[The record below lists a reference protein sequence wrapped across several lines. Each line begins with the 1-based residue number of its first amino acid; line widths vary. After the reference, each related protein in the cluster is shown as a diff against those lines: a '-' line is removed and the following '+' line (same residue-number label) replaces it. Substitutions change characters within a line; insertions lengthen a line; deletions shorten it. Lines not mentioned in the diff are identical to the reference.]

1 MFTDNGD
8 GTYTFAPNE
17 NFNGEVDLSFSVSD
31 GTTTTEANID
41 VTVESVNDIPVA
53 GSTTYSVDE
62 DGIITIS
69 DDQLLA
75 NSSDVEGEVSVS
87 DVSYSGTDGIFTD
100 NGDGT
105 YSFAPNENFNGNVS
119 LDVTVADE
127 DGATAETTA
136 GIDVIAVND
145 APVSGDLAYSVDEDG
160 SITLTQDQ
168 LLSQASDVD
177 GDDLT
182 AANLSAG
189 DNATVTANED
199 GSFTITPDADF
210 NGDIDLSFD
219 ISDGTDTIVANAD
232 LTVNPVNDAA
242 VVEDVGYT
250 IQEDGS
256 LTFTDEQL
264 LAGASDIDGDD
275 LSVADVN
282 YSGTEG
288 VFTDNGDGT
297 YTFAPNENFNGDVDL
312 SFSVSDG
319 TTTTEA
325 NIDVSVESVND
336 IPVAGSTTYSVQ
348 EDNSITIT
356 DEQLLANSSDVEG
369 DVSVQDVSYSGAD
382 GVFADNGD
390 GTYTFSPNENFSG
403 EVSFDVVVADEDGA
417 TAETSAGLTVIEVND
432 PPIAGPT
439 SYSIDEDS
447 VLTFSESQVL
457 GNASDIEGD
466 VSLVGISYD
475 GPDGIF
481 SINGDGTCSFA
492 PNENFNG
499 EVQLN
504 VTIQDEDGATV
515 DTVINVDVL
524 PINDAPVSGDLAY
537 SVDEDGSVTL
547 SQEQLLSQA
556 SDVEGDDLTAAN
568 LSAGDNATVTANEDG
583 SFTIT
588 PDADFNGD
596 IDLSFDIS
604 DGTDTIVANADLTVN
619 PVNDAAVVE
628 DVGYTIQEDGSL
640 TFTDEQLLAGASDI
654 EGDDLS
660 VADVN
665 YSGTEGVFTDNGD
678 GTYTFAPNENFN
690 GEVDLSFSVSDG
702 TTTTEAN
709 IDVTVESVN
718 DIPVAGSTTYSVDE
732 DGIITISADQLLA
745 NSSDVEGEVSVSDVS
760 YSGTDGIF
768 TDNGDGT
775 YSFAPNENFNG
786 NVSLDVTVADEDG
799 ATAETTAGIDVI
811 AVNDAPVSGDLAY
824 SVDEDGSITLTQD
837 QLLSQASDVDGD
849 DLTAANLS
857 AGDNATVTANED
869 GSFTITPDADFNG
882 DIDLSFDIS
891 DGTDTIVANAD
902 LTVNPVN
909 DAAVVEDV
917 GYTIQEDGSL
927 TFTDEQLLAG
937 ASDIDGDDLS
947 VADVNY
953 SGTEGVFTDN
963 GDGTYTFAPNE
974 NFNGEVDLS
983 FSVSDGTTT
992 TEANIDVTVES
1003 VNDIPVAGSTTYSVD
1018 EDGIITISADQL
1030 LANSSDVEGEVAV
1043 DDVSYS
1049 GSDGIFT
1056 DNGDGTYSFAPN
1068 ENFNGS
1074 VSLDVTVVDEDGATA
1089 ETTAGI
1095 DVIAVNDAPV
1105 SGDLAYSVDEDGSI
1119 TLSQEQ
1125 LLSQASDV
1133 DGDDLTAANLSAG
1146 DNATVTAN
1154 EDGSFT
1160 ITPDADFNGDIDL
1173 SFDISDG
1180 TDTIV
1185 ANADLTVNPVNDAAV
1200 VEDVG
1205 YTIQEDGSL
1214 TFTDEQLLAGAS
1226 DIDGDD
1232 LSVADVT
1239 YSGTEGVFTDNGDGT
1254 YTFAP
1259 NENFNGEVDL
1269 SFSVSDGTTTTEANI
1284 DVTVE
1289 SVNDIP
1295 VAGSTTYSVQE
1306 DNSIT
1311 ITDEQLLANSSDVE
1325 GDVSVQD
1332 VSYSGADG
1340 VFADNGDGTYTFS
1353 PNENFSGEVSFDVV
1367 VADEDGATAETSA
1380 GLTVIEVNDPPIA
1393 GPTSYSID
1401 EDSVLTFSESQ
1412 VLGNASDI
1420 EGDVSLV
1427 GISYDGPDGIFSING
1442 DGTCSFAP
1450 NENFNGEVQLN
1461 VTIQDEDGAT
1471 VDTVINVDVLPIN
1484 DAPVSGDL
1492 AYSVDEDGSVTLSQ
1506 EQLLSQASDVEG
1518 DDLTAANLSAGDN
1531 ATVTAN
1537 EDGSFTITPDADFNG
1552 DIDLSFDISD
1562 GTDTI
1567 VANADLTV
1575 NPVNDAAVVE
1585 DVGYTIQEDG
1595 SLTFTD
1601 EQLLAG
1607 ASDIDGDDLS
1617 VADVNYSGT
1626 EGVFTDNG
1634 DGTYTFAPNENFNG
1648 EVDLSFSVSDG
1659 TTTTEANI
1667 DVTVESVNDIPVAG
1681 STTYSVDED
1690 GIITISDDQLLANS
1704 SDVEG
1709 EVAVDDVSYSG
1720 TDGIFTDNGDG
1731 TYSFAPNENF
1741 NGNVSLE
1748 VTVVDEDGATADTT
1762 AGIDVIA
1769 VNDAPVSGTV
1779 AYSVDEDGSITLNQE
1794 QLLAQAS
1801 DVDGDALTAS
1811 NLSVGGDAT
1820 VVDNGDGT
1828 FTITPDT
1835 NFNGEIDL
1843 TFDISDGTDTIVA
1856 SGGLTVNPVNDAPE
1870 VSGITA
1876 QVDEDNSI
1884 TITQEQL
1891 LANASDI
1898 DGDDLVASD
1907 LQLFDTEAE
1916 IVQNEDGSF
1925 TITPDE
1931 NFNGELDFTY
1941 TVSDGEEN
1949 VITTLDLT
1957 VNPVNDAP
1965 DAGDEIY
1972 IQAEEDQTVGVSMRE
1987 EPAIR
1992 LDQQPEFGIVQANV
2006 DDEWVTLEVGQE
2018 VAPDTQI
2025 RFVPDETAVADSTS
2039 TTQLGTFD
2047 DNAKISDWGD
2057 EVDSHTR
2064 QFTDGD
2070 LTVTTQSTDGPLG
2083 AWNGN
2088 THIGHGIGDTDR
2100 QGLSGDEQLVVTVE
2114 GQDINEISFNLDGL
2128 GGWFMEESRHFTEV
2142 EIRAFDSDGNLIDSE
2157 TYHKDDRNSYE
2168 HEYTL
2173 TTDEPVARFELGTI
2187 QGNGTY
2193 VVQNMSV
2200 SQTLPD
2206 DVVFTS
2212 IGIDGTEVSETI
2224 SLNVREGDQ
2233 EIDLTADLP
2242 AVTTTEEG
2250 ADGFASIVIT
2260 EEQLLAQA
2268 SDIDSD
2274 ELDIINLALEDENA
2288 TLTDNGDGT
2297 WTVTPN
2303 ENFSGDIDLTYQVT
2317 DGELVDDNTIHINFS
2332 EVNDAPVVSGPVI
2345 LSTEEDNSITFT
2357 DEDLLANASDVEG
2370 DELSIYNVSYNGD
2383 SGELT
2388 DNGDG
2393 TYTFVPNENFNGD
2406 VDLSFGVSDGE
2417 DITMSQIDL
2426 AVIPVNDVPVPG
2438 APLNLDML
2446 DDGTITI
2453 STSSLLS
2460 GATDVDGDIL
2470 HVENLVLTNQ
2480 LDGTLVDNG
2489 DNTFSF
2495 TPSEG
2500 FTGNVSLSFDIS
2512 DGQASAPS
2520 SLNIDVVDSN
2530 VGPEVTGPLSAT
2542 IEEDGSITITQEELL
2557 SNASDL
2563 DGDDLTAVNL
2573 STNDENAT
2581 IVQNEDGSFTITPS
2595 EDFYGDIDFTYD
2607 VTDGIATVGTELDLT
2622 VTPVNDAPDVPDLSF
2637 NVLEDESI
2645 IVTTEELLAQA
2656 TDVEGDDLSVVN
2668 VNSDD
2673 PNVSVTDN
2681 GDGTYTLTPA
2691 PDYSG
2696 SAGLTFDVSDGTDTV
2711 TADIALKVQFV
2722 NDAPEAEPVVAEM
2735 DEDGAIL
2742 VTQDMLLEN
2751 AIDRDGDFLVAEN
2764 LETNDPNATIVN
2776 NGDGTFS
2783 VTPSQDFNGDI
2794 VFSYNVSD
2802 GELDTTSELTLT
2814 VNPVNDAPDV
2824 APLNFEIQEDNT
2836 FVFTEEQ
2843 LLAQATDVEGDELSI
2858 TDVSYTG
2865 DEGSLVDNGDGTYTF
2880 TPEEHFSG
2888 NLDIGFTVSDGET
2901 EVAQTIGVNVEA
2913 VADAPDLEV
2922 TTGDGDAVTDEA
2934 IVVEPGST
2942 TELNI
2947 GAALVDQDLS
2957 ETLTLEVGGLPEGT
2971 VIRYD
2976 NEGVLDDQSGGI
2988 TSYETTDIT
2997 VTFEGEGA
3005 GFQNTAGYYT
3015 VDEDG
3020 NITDVNIGFEN
3031 ASQVGS
3037 GGDLIPGQ
3045 SSITFEVEEGESF
3058 NLFVIP
3064 NGFNRN
3070 DFDSMQDGTFMFR
3083 DADGNPATIDS
3094 VDPQLVHID
3103 PDGNEIVIQ
3112 SQFGDSVFHG
3122 GTNTNLNQDGVE
3134 HTRTTLNDDGE
3145 IVYGIE
3151 DLYGGGDRD
3160 YDDFTFTVDVG
3171 ETNSQILQGEIVIGE
3186 DGTAVLPTL
3195 VIDQN
3200 IDITFPEDY
3209 TGSTALEIK
3218 ATATEL
3224 SNDDEASTIQVV
3236 NFEVDHTPESD
3247 SVSAEVDEDGS
3258 ITITQEE
3265 LLANATDLDGDA
3277 LTALNLRTDDDN
3289 VTVVDNGD
3297 GTFTIT
3303 PDGDFN
3309 GDVDLSFDVSDGDQ
3323 IVSTNLDL
3331 TVNPVN
3337 DAAVVEDVGYT
3348 IQEDGSLTFTDEQLL
3363 AGASDI
3369 DGDDLSV
3376 ADVSYSGTEGV
3387 FTDNGDGTYTFAPNE
3402 NFNGEVDL
3410 SFSVSDGTTTTE
3422 ANVDVTVESVN
3433 DIPVAGSTTYSVDED
3448 GIITISNDQL
3458 LANSSDVEGE
3468 VAVDDVSYSGTDG
3481 IFTDNGDG
3489 TYSFAPNEN
3498 FNGNVSL
3505 DVTVVDEDGATA
3517 ETTAGIEVIAVND
3530 APVSGD
3536 LAYSINEDGSITL
3549 TQEQLLSQASDVEGD
3564 DLTALDV
3571 TAADNATVVAN
3582 DDGSFTI
3589 TPEADFYGDI
3599 DLTFSVTDGT
3609 DSTVA
3614 NIDLTVNPVNDAAA
3628 IVEDVAY
3635 TMEEDGSLTFTDE
3648 QLLANATDVDG
3659 DDLSVESVTY
3669 NGAEGVFTDNGD
3681 GTYTFAP
3688 NENFSGEV
3696 DLLFEVSDG
3705 TEITP
3710 ANIDITVTEVND
3722 LPVAGSTTY
3731 SVDEDNILTFTNE
3744 QLLANSSDV
3753 EGDVAVSDVSYSGTD
3768 GIFTDNGDGT
3778 YSFAP
3783 NENFNGEVSIDVTV
3797 VDEQGATAETTAGV
3811 EVIEVNDAP
3820 VSGDLAYSVDEDG
3833 SITLTQEQLLSQAS
3847 DVDGDDLTAANLS
3860 AGDNAT
3866 VTANEDGS
3874 FTITP
3879 DADFNGGIDLSFAIS
3894 DGTDTIVANADLTV
3908 NPVNDAA
3915 VVEDVGYTIQEDGS
3929 LTFTDEQLL
3938 AGASDIDGD
3947 DLSVAD
3953 VSYSGTEGV
3962 FTDNGDGTYT
3972 FAPNENFNGE
3982 VDLSFSVSDGTTTT
3996 EANIDVTV
4004 ESVNDIPVA
4013 GSTTYSV
4020 DEDGIITIS
4029 DEQLLANSS
4038 DIEGEVA
4045 IEDVS
4050 YSGTEGIFTDNGDGT
4065 YSFAPNENFNGNVS
4079 LDVTVVDEDGATAD
4093 TTAGIDVIA
4102 VNDAPVSGDLAYS
4115 VDEDGSITLTQE
4127 QLLSQASDVE
4137 GDDLTAANLSAGDN
4151 ATVTVNED
4159 GSFTITPDAD
4169 FNGDIDL
4176 SFDISDGTDTIVAN
4190 ADLTVNP
4197 VNDAAV
4203 VEDVGYTIQEDGSLT
4218 FTDEQLLAGASD
4230 IDGDDLSV
4238 ADVSYTGTDG
4248 VFTDN
4253 GDGTYTF
4260 APNEN
4265 FNGDVDLK
4273 FSVSDGTTTTEASID
4288 VSVESVNDIPVAGS
4302 TSYSVNEDGVITISD
4317 DQLLANSSDVEGDV
4331 SVSDVSYSG
4340 TDGIFTDNGD
4350 GTYSFA
4356 PNENFNGNVSLDV
4369 VVVDEDGATADT
4381 IAGIDV
4387 IAVNDAPVSGDLAY
4401 NINEDGSITLTQ
4413 EQLLSQASDVDGDDL
4428 SAANLFAG
4436 DNATVVDNG
4445 DGTFTVTP
4453 EANFNG
4459 NIDLSFDI
4467 SDGTETIV
4475 ANADLSVNRVN
4486 DLPTTSDVYANVDE
4500 DNTITITQEQ
4510 LLANAAD
4517 IEGDALT
4524 ADSLVADNA
4533 TIVDNGDGT
4542 FSITPDENF
4551 NGYIDVAYSIS
4562 DGDTPIAANL
4572 GLTVDPVNDAPIVSA
4587 DVAITIE
4594 EDGSYTITQEQLL
4607 QFATDI
4613 EDDDMTAIIGE
4624 QGDDTT
4630 VTGTVLDAETS
4641 NPVSGA
4647 EITLADG
4654 AGNSYTTVTDDS
4666 GNYSVSGSIVNEG
4679 TVTIEQEGSITTS
4692 FVVPAGEETNSGVT
4706 AISEVLDDADM
4717 RVVVTWGD
4725 EPRDLDNHLWLYDQD
4740 SGQELDHIYYR
4751 DMSYTQESGDR
4762 VAQDVDDVNGN
4773 GPETIT
4779 IPNYEDMNMHY
4790 SVHNYSGR
4798 SWDVDGVEDVQVQI
4812 FVGDTLIQS
4821 FTPDLPDNPEGDH
4834 WHVFDI
4840 VDGVIVPSHDVSSV
4854 SNFEL
4859 PTSEEAAV
4867 ADTGI
4872 DISEVLADDT
4882 EETGAGEETDGN
4894 EPSIGD
4900 IAIENALITDNGD
4913 GTYTITPEE
4922 NFNGEFSIS
4931 YNVDDG
4937 NGGVTPAELDVTV
4950 TAVNDLS
4957 VIYDHDYT
4965 INEDGSLTFTDEQL
4979 LVGAT
4984 DIDGDDLTVESVNY
4998 DGADGVFT
5006 DNGDGTYTFAPNEN
5020 FNGNVDLT
5028 YDVSDGTDTVSANID
5043 VQVVPIND
5051 VPVAG
5056 TTSYSVDEDGSITI
5070 SDTQLLAN
5078 SSDVEGNVGVDS
5090 VTYTGTD
5097 GVFTDNGDGTYTFAP
5112 NENFNGDVSLNVTV
5126 VDEDGA
5132 TADTTAGIDVISVN
5146 DLPVAGAT
5154 TYSVDEDNVI
5164 TITNDQLLANS
5175 SDIEGDVAVDDVSYS
5190 GTDGILTNNGDG
5202 TFSFAPN
5209 ENFTGNVSLDVT
5221 VVDEDGATADTT
5233 ASIDVIAVNDAPVSG
5248 DLAYSVDE
5256 DGSIT
5261 LSQEQLL
5268 AQASDVEGDD
5278 LEAANLT
5285 AGDSATVTANEDGS
5299 FTITPDADFN
5309 GDIDLSFDISDGTD
5323 TIVANADLTV
5333 NPVNDAAVV
5342 EDVGYTIQED
5352 GSLTFTDEQLLTG
5365 ASDIDGDDLSV
5376 ADVSYSGTEGVF
5388 TDNGDGT
5395 YTFAPNENFNGEVD
5409 LSFSVS
5415 DGTTTTEANIDVTVE
5430 SVNDIPVAGSTT
5442 YSVDEDG
5449 IITISDDQLL
5459 ANSSDV
5465 EGDVSVQDVS
5475 YSGADGVFAD
5485 NGDGTYTF
5493 SPNENFSG
5501 EVSFDVVVADE
5512 DGATAETTAGLSV
5525 IEVNDP
5531 PIAGPTSYSIDE
5543 DSVLTFSESQV
5554 LGNASDIEGDVSL
5567 VGISYDGP
5575 DGIFSI
5581 NGDGTC
5587 SFAPNENFNGEV
5599 QLNVTIQD
5607 EDGAT
5612 VDTVINVDVLPINDA
5627 PVSGDL
5633 AYSVDEDGSVTL
5645 SQEQLLSQASDVEGD
5660 DLTAANLSAGDNA
5673 TVTAN
5678 EDGSFTITPDADFN
5692 GDIDLSFDIS
5702 DGTDTIVANAD
5713 LTVNPVNDA
5722 AVVEDV
5728 GYTIQEDGS
5737 LTFTDEQLLAGAS
5750 DIDGDDLSVADVN
5763 YSGTEGVFTDNGDGT
5778 YTFAPNENFNG
5789 EVDLSFS
5796 VSDGTTTTEASIDVS
5811 VESVN
5816 DIPVAGS
5823 TTYSVDEDGI
5833 ITISDDQLLAN
5844 SSDVEGE
5851 VSVSDVSYS
5860 GTDGIFTDNG
5870 DGTYSFAPNENFN
5883 GDVSLDVIVAD
5894 EDGATVGTTAGIE
5907 VIAINDAPV
5916 SGDLAYS
5923 VDEDG
5928 SITLTQDQLLAQA
5941 GDIDGDELTA
5951 SNLTAGDNATVT
5963 DNGNGSFTITPDAN
5977 FNGDIDLNFD
5987 ISDGTE
5993 TIVANADLTVN
6004 PINDPAT
6011 SEPID
6016 LQGIEDN
6023 AIIISQEDLLKHAQD
6038 IDGDD
6043 LTAKDLSIDESFGS
6057 LVDNTDGTW
6066 TFTPTENYNGDVPFN
6081 FNVDDGTEL
6090 TPVQGNIDIE
6100 AVNDEPQ
6107 APAIEMQGEED
6118 QIMVIDPEYIL
6129 AQASDLD
6136 GDELTLESI
6145 SVKAP
6150 QNAQLQ
6156 QQPDGMYHLVTSQDF
6171 NGLVELAYEITDGE
6185 ATAEGSLNVDV
6196 IPVNDAPF
6204 NDGNAFLTTNEDG
6217 AFTFDSSDMLDLFG
6231 DIDTENLVISRIIMP
6246 DGEDAGDLNDNGDG
6260 TWTFTPT
6267 GDFAGTSGLQVVAS
6281 DGEFETALDIPV
6293 FVRPVADGAVI
6304 TTDHEGP
6311 LVFSEDSTGH
6321 LGLNVDLIDDSEML
6335 SNLVMTGFP
6344 VGFEVSDGENTVII
6358 TEPGQMI
6365 SITNWNIDDLQLTP
6379 PEDYSGNFFV
6389 TVSATTVD
6397 YGDEPL
6403 PEPEGSEI
6411 AGDFDTTLG
6420 EPIILTEEDLIGMA
6434 QNIDANDDDAI
6445 QMVHLVDPNQG
6456 AMIDNGDGTWT
6467 FSPADGFTGEVD
6479 FAYVV
6484 ERDGILHDEQ
6494 STIGVHENEGQISDG
6509 PQIESI
6515 ASATVKESEPL
6526 NFTDSDMLGTL
6537 SSETGEMNIESVTLL
6552 EGEGLIESDGQG
6564 GYQFTPA
6571 EGYTGSA
6578 QIGFVATD
6586 GENSVESHFNISVDE
6601 QTSGA
6606 VEPIALSDDGSIGIS
6621 GEQVL
6626 QNLDVAD
6633 DASLSELNYTGD
6645 EGALVPSGDDQWTFW
6660 PDPEFSGDIPL
6671 EATVQSG
6678 GEEQTLE
6685 TTMNVETAPE
6695 ASPVSSPEPET
6706 AAADTET
6713 LQETVE
6719 ATSADETATE
6729 EEAADVTA
6737 APGTDVNLSIPDE
6750 VTSVEGVEQVELSG
6764 VPEGASVSGALDNG
6778 DGSYTVSGDLSQPVT
6793 MSLGDTFEGEAS
6805 ISFQGVDELDTP
6817 IEGATATTTI
6827 EVDDQYAMQASSQSP
6842 ADTSGLQDAGGS
6854 GDWTSGDNT
6863 DTGIDFTDDSGSFGH
6878 DDQSSG
6884 GSQHDIDDNNF

>member
-1 MFTDNGD
+1 
-8 GTYTFAPNE
+8 
-17 NFNGEVDLSFSVSD
+17 
-31 GTTTTEANID
+31 
-41 VTVESVNDIPVA
+41 
-53 GSTTYSVDE
+53 
-62 DGIITIS
+62 
-69 DDQLLA
+69 
-75 NSSDVEGEVSVS
+75 
-87 DVSYSGTDGIFTD
+87 
-100 NGDGT
+100 
-105 YSFAPNENFNGNVS
+105 
-119 LDVTVADE
+119 
-127 DGATAETTA
+127 
-136 GIDVIAVND
+136 
-145 APVSGDLAYSVDEDG
+145 
-160 SITLTQDQ
+160 
-168 LLSQASDVD
+168 
-177 GDDLT
+177 
-182 AANLSAG
+182 
-189 DNATVTANED
+189 
-199 GSFTITPDADF
+199 
-210 NGDIDLSFD
+210 
-219 ISDGTDTIVANAD
+219 
-232 LTVNPVNDAA
+232 
-242 VVEDVGYT
+242 
-250 IQEDGS
+250 
-256 LTFTDEQL
+256 
-264 LAGASDIDGDD
+264 
-275 LSVADVN
+275 
-282 YSGTEG
+282 
-288 VFTDNGDGT
+288 
-297 YTFAPNENFNGDVDL
+297 
-312 SFSVSDG
+312 
-319 TTTTEA
+319 
-325 NIDVSVESVND
+325 
-336 IPVAGSTTYSVQ
+336 
-348 EDNSITIT
+348 
-356 DEQLLANSSDVEG
+356 
-369 DVSVQDVSYSGAD
+369 
-382 GVFADNGD
+382 
-390 GTYTFSPNENFSG
+390 
-403 EVSFDVVVADEDGA
+403 
-417 TAETSAGLTVIEVND
+417 
-432 PPIAGPT
+432 
-439 SYSIDEDS
+439 
-447 VLTFSESQVL
+447 
-457 GNASDIEGD
+457 
-466 VSLVGISYD
+466 
-475 GPDGIF
+475 
-481 SINGDGTCSFA
+481 
-492 PNENFNG
+492 
-499 EVQLN
+499 
-504 VTIQDEDGATV
+504 
-515 DTVINVDVL
+515 
-524 PINDAPVSGDLAY
+524 
-537 SVDEDGSVTL
+537 
-547 SQEQLLSQA
+547 
-556 SDVEGDDLTAAN
+556 
-568 LSAGDNATVTANEDG
+568 
-583 SFTIT
+583 
-588 PDADFNGD
+588 
-596 IDLSFDIS
+596 
-604 DGTDTIVANADLTVN
+604 
-619 PVNDAAVVE
+619 
-628 DVGYTIQEDGSL
+628 
-640 TFTDEQLLAGASDI
+640 
-654 EGDDLS
+654 
-660 VADVN
+660 
-665 YSGTEGVFTDNGD
+665 
-678 GTYTFAPNENFN
+678 
-690 GEVDLSFSVSDG
+690 
-702 TTTTEAN
+702 
-709 IDVTVESVN
+709 
-718 DIPVAGSTTYSVDE
+718 
-732 DGIITISADQLLA
+732 
-745 NSSDVEGEVSVSDVS
+745 
-760 YSGTDGIF
+760 
-768 TDNGDGT
+768 
-775 YSFAPNENFNG
+775 
-786 NVSLDVTVADEDG
+786 
-799 ATAETTAGIDVI
+799 
-811 AVNDAPVSGDLAY
+811 
-824 SVDEDGSITLTQD
+824 
-837 QLLSQASDVDGD
+837 
-849 DLTAANLS
+849 
-857 AGDNATVTANED
+857 
-869 GSFTITPDADFNG
+869 
-882 DIDLSFDIS
+882 
-891 DGTDTIVANAD
+891 
-902 LTVNPVN
+902 
-909 DAAVVEDV
+909 
-917 GYTIQEDGSL
+917 
-927 TFTDEQLLAG
+927 
-937 ASDIDGDDLS
+937 
-947 VADVNY
+947 
-953 SGTEGVFTDN
+953 
-963 GDGTYTFAPNE
+963 
-974 NFNGEVDLS
+974 
-983 FSVSDGTTT
+983 
-992 TEANIDVTVES
+992 
-1003 VNDIPVAGSTTYSVD
+1003 
-1018 EDGIITISADQL
+1018 
-1030 LANSSDVEGEVAV
+1030 
-1043 DDVSYS
+1043 
-1049 GSDGIFT
+1049 
-1056 DNGDGTYSFAPN
+1056 
-1068 ENFNGS
+1068 
-1074 VSLDVTVVDEDGATA
+1074 
-1089 ETTAGI
+1089 
-1095 DVIAVNDAPV
+1095 
-1105 SGDLAYSVDEDGSI
+1105 
-1119 TLSQEQ
+1119 
-1125 LLSQASDV
+1125 
-1133 DGDDLTAANLSAG
+1133 
-1146 DNATVTAN
+1146 
-1154 EDGSFT
+1154 
-1160 ITPDADFNGDIDL
+1160 
-1173 SFDISDG
+1173 
-1180 TDTIV
+1180 
-1185 ANADLTVNPVNDAAV
+1185 
-1200 VEDVG
+1200 
-1205 YTIQEDGSL
+1205 
-1214 TFTDEQLLAGAS
+1214 
-1226 DIDGDD
+1226 
-1232 LSVADVT
+1232 
-1239 YSGTEGVFTDNGDGT
+1239 
-1254 YTFAP
+1254 
-1259 NENFNGEVDL
+1259 
-1269 SFSVSDGTTTTEANI
+1269 
-1284 DVTVE
+1284 
-1289 SVNDIP
+1289 
-1295 VAGSTTYSVQE
+1295 
-1306 DNSIT
+1306 
-1311 ITDEQLLANSSDVE
+1311 
-1325 GDVSVQD
+1325 
-1332 VSYSGADG
+1332 
-1340 VFADNGDGTYTFS
+1340 
-1353 PNENFSGEVSFDVV
+1353 
-1367 VADEDGATAETSA
+1367 
-1380 GLTVIEVNDPPIA
+1380 
-1393 GPTSYSID
+1393 
-1401 EDSVLTFSESQ
+1401 
-1412 VLGNASDI
+1412 
-1420 EGDVSLV
+1420 
-1427 GISYDGPDGIFSING
+1427 
-1442 DGTCSFAP
+1442 
-1450 NENFNGEVQLN
+1450 
-1461 VTIQDEDGAT
+1461 
-1471 VDTVINVDVLPIN
+1471 
-1484 DAPVSGDL
+1484 
-1492 AYSVDEDGSVTLSQ
+1492 
-1506 EQLLSQASDVEG
+1506 
-1518 DDLTAANLSAGDN
+1518 
-1531 ATVTAN
+1531 
-1537 EDGSFTITPDADFNG
+1537 
-1552 DIDLSFDISD
+1552 
-1562 GTDTI
+1562 
-1567 VANADLTV
+1567 
-1575 NPVNDAAVVE
+1575 
-1585 DVGYTIQEDG
+1585 
-1595 SLTFTD
+1595 
-1601 EQLLAG
+1601 
-1607 ASDIDGDDLS
+1607 
-1617 VADVNYSGT
+1617 
-1626 EGVFTDNG
+1626 
-1634 DGTYTFAPNENFNG
+1634 
-1648 EVDLSFSVSDG
+1648 

-3833 SITLTQEQLLSQAS
+3833 SITLTQDQLLSQAS

-4169 FNGDIDL
+4169 
-4176 SFDISDGTDTIVAN
+4176 
-4190 ADLTVNP
+4190 
-4197 VNDAAV
+4197 
-4203 VEDVGYTIQEDGSLT
+4203 
-4218 FTDEQLLAGASD
+4218 
-4230 IDGDDLSV
+4230 
-4238 ADVSYTGTDG
+4238 
-4248 VFTDN
+4248 
-4253 GDGTYTF
+4253 
-4260 APNEN
+4260 
-4265 FNGDVDLK
+4265 
-4273 FSVSDGTTTTEASID
+4273 
-4288 VSVESVNDIPVAGS
+4288 
-4302 TSYSVNEDGVITISD
+4302 
-4317 DQLLANSSDVEGDV
+4317 
-4331 SVSDVSYSG
+4331 
-4340 TDGIFTDNGD
+4340 
-4350 GTYSFA
+4350 
-4356 PNENFNGNVSLDV
+4356 
-4369 VVVDEDGATADT
+4369 
-4381 IAGIDV
+4381 
-4387 IAVNDAPVSGDLAY
+4387 
-4401 NINEDGSITLTQ
+4401 
-4413 EQLLSQASDVDGDDL
+4413 
-4428 SAANLFAG
+4428 
-4436 DNATVVDNG
+4436 
-4445 DGTFTVTP
+4445 
-4453 EANFNG
+4453 
-4459 NIDLSFDI
+4459 
-4467 SDGTETIV
+4467 
-4475 ANADLSVNRVN
+4475 
-4486 DLPTTSDVYANVDE
+4486 
-4500 DNTITITQEQ
+4500 
-4510 LLANAAD
+4510 
-4517 IEGDALT
+4517 
-4524 ADSLVADNA
+4524 
-4533 TIVDNGDGT
+4533 
-4542 FSITPDENF
+4542 
-4551 NGYIDVAYSIS
+4551 
-4562 DGDTPIAANL
+4562 
-4572 GLTVDPVNDAPIVSA
+4572 
-4587 DVAITIE
+4587 
-4594 EDGSYTITQEQLL
+4594 
-4607 QFATDI
+4607 
-4613 EDDDMTAIIGE
+4613 
-4624 QGDDTT
+4624 
-4630 VTGTVLDAETS
+4630 
-4641 NPVSGA
+4641 
-4647 EITLADG
+4647 
-4654 AGNSYTTVTDDS
+4654 
-4666 GNYSVSGSIVNEG
+4666 
-4679 TVTIEQEGSITTS
+4679 
-4692 FVVPAGEETNSGVT
+4692 
-4706 AISEVLDDADM
+4706 
-4717 RVVVTWGD
+4717 
-4725 EPRDLDNHLWLYDQD
+4725 
-4740 SGQELDHIYYR
+4740 
-4751 DMSYTQESGDR
+4751 
-4762 VAQDVDDVNGN
+4762 
-4773 GPETIT
+4773 
-4779 IPNYEDMNMHY
+4779 
-4790 SVHNYSGR
+4790 
-4798 SWDVDGVEDVQVQI
+4798 
-4812 FVGDTLIQS
+4812 
-4821 FTPDLPDNPEGDH
+4821 
-4834 WHVFDI
+4834 
-4840 VDGVIVPSHDVSSV
+4840 
-4854 SNFEL
+4854 
-4859 PTSEEAAV
+4859 
-4867 ADTGI
+4867 
-4872 DISEVLADDT
+4872 
-4882 EETGAGEETDGN
+4882 
-4894 EPSIGD
+4894 
-4900 IAIENALITDNGD
+4900 
-4913 GTYTITPEE
+4913 
-4922 NFNGEFSIS
+4922 
-4931 YNVDDG
+4931 
-4937 NGGVTPAELDVTV
+4937 
-4950 TAVNDLS
+4950 
-4957 VIYDHDYT
+4957 
-4965 INEDGSLTFTDEQL
+4965 
-4979 LVGAT
+4979 
-4984 DIDGDDLTVESVNY
+4984 
-4998 DGADGVFT
+4998 
-5006 DNGDGTYTFAPNEN
+5006 
-5020 FNGNVDLT
+5020 
-5028 YDVSDGTDTVSANID
+5028 
-5043 VQVVPIND
+5043 
-5051 VPVAG
+5051 
-5056 TTSYSVDEDGSITI
+5056 
-5070 SDTQLLAN
+5070 
-5078 SSDVEGNVGVDS
+5078 
-5090 VTYTGTD
+5090 
-5097 GVFTDNGDGTYTFAP
+5097 
-5112 NENFNGDVSLNVTV
+5112 
-5126 VDEDGA
+5126 
-5132 TADTTAGIDVISVN
+5132 
-5146 DLPVAGAT
+5146 
-5154 TYSVDEDNVI
+5154 
-5164 TITNDQLLANS
+5164 
-5175 SDIEGDVAVDDVSYS
+5175 
-5190 GTDGILTNNGDG
+5190 
-5202 TFSFAPN
+5202 
-5209 ENFTGNVSLDVT
+5209 
-5221 VVDEDGATADTT
+5221 
-5233 ASIDVIAVNDAPVSG
+5233 
-5248 DLAYSVDE
+5248 
-5256 DGSIT
+5256 
-5261 LSQEQLL
+5261 
-5268 AQASDVEGDD
+5268 
-5278 LEAANLT
+5278 
-5285 AGDSATVTANEDGS
+5285 
-5299 FTITPDADFN
+5299 
-5309 GDIDLSFDISDGTD
+5309 
-5323 TIVANADLTV
+5323 
-5333 NPVNDAAVV
+5333 
-5342 EDVGYTIQED
+5342 
-5352 GSLTFTDEQLLTG
+5352 
-5365 ASDIDGDDLSV
+5365 
-5376 ADVSYSGTEGVF
+5376 
-5388 TDNGDGT
+5388 
-5395 YTFAPNENFNGEVD
+5395 
-5409 LSFSVS
+5409 
-5415 DGTTTTEANIDVTVE
+5415 
-5430 SVNDIPVAGSTT
+5430 
-5442 YSVDEDG
+5442 
-5449 IITISDDQLL
+5449 
-5459 ANSSDV
+5459 
-5465 EGDVSVQDVS
+5465 
-5475 YSGADGVFAD
+5475 
-5485 NGDGTYTF
+5485 
-5493 SPNENFSG
+5493 
-5501 EVSFDVVVADE
+5501 
-5512 DGATAETTAGLSV
+5512 
-5525 IEVNDP
+5525 
-5531 PIAGPTSYSIDE
+5531 
-5543 DSVLTFSESQV
+5543 
-5554 LGNASDIEGDVSL
+5554 
-5567 VGISYDGP
+5567 
-5575 DGIFSI
+5575 
-5581 NGDGTC
+5581 
-5587 SFAPNENFNGEV
+5587 
-5599 QLNVTIQD
+5599 
-5607 EDGAT
+5607 
-5612 VDTVINVDVLPINDA
+5612 
-5627 PVSGDL
+5627 
-5633 AYSVDEDGSVTL
+5633 
-5645 SQEQLLSQASDVEGD
+5645 
-5660 DLTAANLSAGDNA
+5660 
-5673 TVTAN
+5673 
-5678 EDGSFTITPDADFN
+5678 
-5692 GDIDLSFDIS
+5692 
-5702 DGTDTIVANAD
+5702 
-5713 LTVNPVNDA
+5713 
-5722 AVVEDV
+5722 
-5728 GYTIQEDGS
+5728 
-5737 LTFTDEQLLAGAS
+5737 
-5750 DIDGDDLSVADVN
+5750 
-5763 YSGTEGVFTDNGDGT
+5763 
-5778 YTFAPNENFNG
+5778 
-5789 EVDLSFS
+5789 
-5796 VSDGTTTTEASIDVS
+5796 
-5811 VESVN
+5811 
-5816 DIPVAGS
+5816 
-5823 TTYSVDEDGI
+5823 
-5833 ITISDDQLLAN
+5833 
-5844 SSDVEGE
+5844 
-5851 VSVSDVSYS
+5851 
-5860 GTDGIFTDNG
+5860 
-5870 DGTYSFAPNENFN
+5870 
-5883 GDVSLDVIVAD
+5883 
-5894 EDGATVGTTAGIE
+5894 
-5907 VIAINDAPV
+5907 
-5916 SGDLAYS
+5916 
-5923 VDEDG
+5923 
-5928 SITLTQDQLLAQA
+5928 
-5941 GDIDGDELTA
+5941 
-5951 SNLTAGDNATVT
+5951 
-5963 DNGNGSFTITPDAN
+5963 
-5977 FNGDIDLNFD
+5977 
-5987 ISDGTE
+5987 
-5993 TIVANADLTVN
+5993 
-6004 PINDPAT
+6004 
-6011 SEPID
+6011 
-6016 LQGIEDN
+6016 
-6023 AIIISQEDLLKHAQD
+6023 
-6038 IDGDD
+6038 
-6043 LTAKDLSIDESFGS
+6043 
-6057 LVDNTDGTW
+6057 
-6066 TFTPTENYNGDVPFN
+6066 
-6081 FNVDDGTEL
+6081 
-6090 TPVQGNIDIE
+6090 
-6100 AVNDEPQ
+6100 
-6107 APAIEMQGEED
+6107 
-6118 QIMVIDPEYIL
+6118 
-6129 AQASDLD
+6129 
-6136 GDELTLESI
+6136 
-6145 SVKAP
+6145 
-6150 QNAQLQ
+6150 
-6156 QQPDGMYHLVTSQDF
+6156 
-6171 NGLVELAYEITDGE
+6171 
-6185 ATAEGSLNVDV
+6185 
-6196 IPVNDAPF
+6196 
-6204 NDGNAFLTTNEDG
+6204 
-6217 AFTFDSSDMLDLFG
+6217 
-6231 DIDTENLVISRIIMP
+6231 
-6246 DGEDAGDLNDNGDG
+6246 
-6260 TWTFTPT
+6260 
-6267 GDFAGTSGLQVVAS
+6267 
-6281 DGEFETALDIPV
+6281 
-6293 FVRPVADGAVI
+6293 
-6304 TTDHEGP
+6304 
-6311 LVFSEDSTGH
+6311 
-6321 LGLNVDLIDDSEML
+6321 
-6335 SNLVMTGFP
+6335 
-6344 VGFEVSDGENTVII
+6344 
-6358 TEPGQMI
+6358 
-6365 SITNWNIDDLQLTP
+6365 
-6379 PEDYSGNFFV
+6379 
-6389 TVSATTVD
+6389 
-6397 YGDEPL
+6397 
-6403 PEPEGSEI
+6403 
-6411 AGDFDTTLG
+6411 
-6420 EPIILTEEDLIGMA
+6420 
-6434 QNIDANDDDAI
+6434 
-6445 QMVHLVDPNQG
+6445 
-6456 AMIDNGDGTWT
+6456 
-6467 FSPADGFTGEVD
+6467 
-6479 FAYVV
+6479 
-6484 ERDGILHDEQ
+6484 
-6494 STIGVHENEGQISDG
+6494 
-6509 PQIESI
+6509 
-6515 ASATVKESEPL
+6515 
-6526 NFTDSDMLGTL
+6526 
-6537 SSETGEMNIESVTLL
+6537 
-6552 EGEGLIESDGQG
+6552 
-6564 GYQFTPA
+6564 
-6571 EGYTGSA
+6571 
-6578 QIGFVATD
+6578 
-6586 GENSVESHFNISVDE
+6586 
-6601 QTSGA
+6601 
-6606 VEPIALSDDGSIGIS
+6606 
-6621 GEQVL
+6621 
-6626 QNLDVAD
+6626 
-6633 DASLSELNYTGD
+6633 
-6645 EGALVPSGDDQWTFW
+6645 
-6660 PDPEFSGDIPL
+6660 
-6671 EATVQSG
+6671 
-6678 GEEQTLE
+6678 
-6685 TTMNVETAPE
+6685 
-6695 ASPVSSPEPET
+6695 
-6706 AAADTET
+6706 
-6713 LQETVE
+6713 
-6719 ATSADETATE
+6719 
-6729 EEAADVTA
+6729 
-6737 APGTDVNLSIPDE
+6737 
-6750 VTSVEGVEQVELSG
+6750 
-6764 VPEGASVSGALDNG
+6764 
-6778 DGSYTVSGDLSQPVT
+6778 
-6793 MSLGDTFEGEAS
+6793 
-6805 ISFQGVDELDTP
+6805 
-6817 IEGATATTTI
+6817 
-6827 EVDDQYAMQASSQSP
+6827 
-6842 ADTSGLQDAGGS
+6842 
-6854 GDWTSGDNT
+6854 
-6863 DTGIDFTDDSGSFGH
+6863 
-6878 DDQSSG
+6878 
-6884 GSQHDIDDNNF
+6884 

>member
-1 MFTDNGD
+1 VVEDVGYTIQEDGSLTFTDEQLLAGASDIDGDDLSVADVSYSGTEGVLTDNGD

-75 NSSDVEGEVSVS
+75 NSSDIEGEVAVD

-119 LDVTVADE
+119 LDVTVVDE
-127 DGATAETTA
+127 DGATADTTAGIEVIAVNDAPVSGDLAYSVDEDGSITLTQDQLLSQASDVDGDDLTAANLSAGDNATVTANEDGSFTITPDANFNGDIDLSFDISDGTDTIVANADLTVNPVNDAAVVEDVGYTIQEDGSLTFTDEQLLAGASDIDGDDLSVADVSYSGTEGVFTDNGDGTYTFAPNENFNGDVDLSFSVSDGTTTTEASIDVTVESVNDIPVAGSTTYSVDEDGIITISDDQLLANSSDVEGEVAVDDVSYSGTDGIFTDNGDGTYSFAPNENFNGNVSLDVTVVDEDGATADTTA

-275 LSVADVN
+275 LSVADVS

-325 NIDVSVESVND
+325 NIDVTVESVND
-336 IPVAGSTTYSVQ
+336 IPVAGSTTYSVD
-348 EDNSITIT
+348 EDGIITIS

-369 DVSVQDVSYSGAD
+369 EVAVDDVSYSGTD
-382 GVFADNGD
+382 GIFTDNGD
-390 GTYTFSPNENFSG
+390 GTY
-403 EVSFDVVVADEDGA
+403 
-417 TAETSAGLTVIEVND
+417 
-432 PPIAGPT
+432 
-439 SYSIDEDS
+439 
-447 VLTFSESQVL
+447 
-457 GNASDIEGD
+457 
-466 VSLVGISYD
+466 
-475 GPDGIF
+475 
-481 SINGDGTCSFA
+481 SFA

-499 EVQLN
+499 N
-504 VTIQDEDGATV
+504 VSLDVTVVDEDGATA
-515 DTVINVDVL
+515 DTTAGIDVIAV
-524 PINDAPVSGDLAY
+524 NDAPVSGDLAY
-537 SVDEDGSVTL
+537 SVDEDGSITL
-547 SQEQLLSQA
+547 TQDQLLSQA

-640 TFTDEQLLAGASDI
+640 TFTDEQLLAGGSDI
-654 EGDDLS
+654 DGDDLS
-660 VADVN
+660 VADVS

-709 IDVTVESVN
+709 IDVMVESVN
-718 DIPVAGSTTYSVDE
+718 DIPVAGSTTYSVQE
-732 DGIITISADQLLA
+732 DNSITITDEQLLA
-745 NSSDVEGEVSVSDVS
+745 NSSDIEGDVSVQDVS
-760 YSGTDGIF
+760 YSGTDGVF
-768 TDNGDGT
+768 ADNGDGT
-775 YSFAPNENFNG
+775 YTFSPNENFSG
-786 NVSLDVTVADEDG
+786 EVSFDVVVADEDG
-799 ATAETTAGIDVI
+799 ATAETSAGLTVIEVNDPPIAGPTSYTIDEDSVLTFSESQVLGNASDIEGDVSLVGISYDGPHGIFSVNGDGTCSFAPNENFNGEVQLNVTIQDEDGATVDTVI
-811 AVNDAPVSGDLAY
+811 NVDVLPINDAPVSGDLAY
-824 SVDEDGSITLTQD
+824 SVDEDGS
-837 QLLSQASDVDGD
+837 V
-849 DLTAANLS
+849 
-857 AGDNATVTANED
+857 
-869 GSFTITPDADFNG
+869 
-882 DIDLSFDIS
+882 
-891 DGTDTIVANAD
+891 
-902 LTVNPVN
+902 
-909 DAAVVEDV
+909 
-917 GYTIQEDGSL
+917 
-927 TFTDEQLLAG
+927 
-937 ASDIDGDDLS
+937 
-947 VADVNY
+947 
-953 SGTEGVFTDN
+953 
-963 GDGTYTFAPNE
+963 
-974 NFNGEVDLS
+974 
-983 FSVSDGTTT
+983 
-992 TEANIDVTVES
+992 
-1003 VNDIPVAGSTTYSVD
+1003 
-1018 EDGIITISADQL
+1018 
-1030 LANSSDVEGEVAV
+1030 
-1043 DDVSYS
+1043 
-1049 GSDGIFT
+1049 
-1056 DNGDGTYSFAPN
+1056 
-1068 ENFNGS
+1068 
-1074 VSLDVTVVDEDGATA
+1074 
-1089 ETTAGI
+1089 
-1095 DVIAVNDAPV
+1095 
-1105 SGDLAYSVDEDGSI
+1105 

-1214 TFTDEQLLAGAS
+1214 TFTDEQLLVGAS

-1232 LSVADVT
+1232 LSVADVS

-1259 NENFNGEVDL
+1259 NENFNGDVDL

-1289 SVNDIP
+1289 PVNDIP
-1295 VAGSTTYSVQE
+1295 VAGSTTYSVNE
-1306 DNSIT
+1306 DGIIT
-1311 ITDEQLLANSSDVE
+1311 ISDEQLLANSSD
-1325 GDVSVQD
+1325 
-1332 VSYSGADG
+1332 
-1340 VFADNGDGTYTFS
+1340 
-1353 PNENFSGEVSFDVV
+1353 
-1367 VADEDGATAETSA
+1367 
-1380 GLTVIEVNDPPIA
+1380 I
-1393 GPTSYSID
+1393 
-1401 EDSVLTFSESQ
+1401 
-1412 VLGNASDI
+1412 
-1420 EGDVSLV
+1420 
-1427 GISYDGPDGIFSING
+1427 
-1442 DGTCSFAP
+1442 
-1450 NENFNGEVQLN
+1450 
-1461 VTIQDEDGAT
+1461 
-1471 VDTVINVDVLPIN
+1471 
-1484 DAPVSGDL
+1484 
-1492 AYSVDEDGSVTLSQ
+1492 
-1506 EQLLSQASDVEG
+1506 
-1518 DDLTAANLSAGDN
+1518 
-1531 ATVTAN
+1531 
-1537 EDGSFTITPDADFNG
+1537 
-1552 DIDLSFDISD
+1552 
-1562 GTDTI
+1562 
-1567 VANADLTV
+1567 
-1575 NPVNDAAVVE
+1575 
-1585 DVGYTIQEDG
+1585 
-1595 SLTFTD
+1595 
-1601 EQLLAG
+1601 
-1607 ASDIDGDDLS
+1607 
-1617 VADVNYSGT
+1617 
-1626 EGVFTDNG
+1626 
-1634 DGTYTFAPNENFNG
+1634 
-1648 EVDLSFSVSDG
+1648 
-1659 TTTTEANI
+1659 
-1667 DVTVESVNDIPVAG
+1667 
-1681 STTYSVDED
+1681 
-1690 GIITISDDQLLANS
+1690 
-1704 SDVEG
+1704 EG

-1741 NGNVSLE
+1741 NGNVSLD
-1748 VTVVDEDGATADTT
+1748 VTVVDEDGATAETT

-1820 VVDNGDGT
+1820 VIDNGDGT
-1828 FTITPDT
+1828 FTITPDA

-1843 TFDISDGTDTIVA
+1843 NFDISDGTETIVA
-1856 SGGLTVNPVNDAPE
+1856 TGGLTVNPVNDAPE
-1870 VSGITA
+1870 VSGIVA

-1907 LQLFDTEAE
+1907 LQLFGTEAE

-1925 TITPDE
+1925 TITPEE

-1941 TVSDGEEN
+1941 TVSDGDEN
-1949 VITTLDLT
+1949 VVTSLDLT

-1992 LDQQPEFGIVQANV
+1992 LDQQPEFGIVQANIE
-2006 DDEWVTLEVGQE
+2006 DEWVTLEVGQE
-2018 VAPDTQI
+2018 VSPDTEI
-2025 RFVPDETAVADSTS
+2025 RFIPDETAVADSTS

-2047 DNAKISDWGD
+2047 DNAKVSDWGD

-2212 IGIDGTEVSETI
+2212 IGIDGTEVTETI
-2224 SLNVREGDQ
+2224 GLNVREGDQ

-2317 DGELVDDNTIHINFS
+2317 DGELVDDNTIHINFA

-2357 DEDLLANASDVEG
+2357 DEDLLANASDIEG

-2417 DITMSQIDL
+2417 DVTMNQIDL

-2446 DDGTITI
+2446 NDGTITI

-2512 DGQASAPS
+2512 DGQATASS
-2520 SLNIDVVDSN
+2520 SLNIDVVESN
-2530 VGPEVTGPLSAT
+2530 VGPDVSGPLSAT
-2542 IEEDGSITITQEELL
+2542 VEEDGTITITQEELL
-2557 SNASDL
+2557 ANASDL

-2573 STNDENAT
+2573 NTNDENAT

-2656 TDVEGDDLSVVN
+2656 TDVEGDDLTVVN
-2668 VNSDD
+2668 VNTDD

-2735 DEDGAIL
+2735 DEDGVIL

-2751 AIDRDGDFLVAEN
+2751 ATDRDGDFLLAEN

-2776 NGDGTFS
+2776 NGDGTYS

-2824 APLNFEIQEDNT
+2824 APLNVEIQEDNT

-2858 TDVSYTG
+2858 TDVSYSG
-2865 DEGSLVDNGDGTYTF
+2865 DEGSLVDNGDGTYIF
-2880 TPEEHFSG
+2880 RPEEHFSG
-2888 NLDIGFTVSDGET
+2888 NLDIGFTVSDGES
-2901 EVAQTIGVNVEA
+2901 EVEQTIGVNVEA

-3070 DFDSMQDGTFMFR
+3070 DFDSMQDGTFIFR

-3103 PDGNEIVIQ
+3103 PDGNETVIQ

-3160 YDDFTFTVDVG
+3160 YDDFTFTIDVG

-3236 NFEVDHTPESD
+3236 NFEVDHAPESG
-3247 SVSAEVDEDGS
+3247 SVSAQVDEDGS
-3258 ITITQEE
+3258 ITITQEQ

-3277 LTALNLRTDDDN
+3277 LTALNLSTEDEN

-3303 PDGDFN
+3303 PDADFN
-3309 GDVDLSFDVSDGDQ
+3309 GDVNLSFDVSDGDQ

-3369 DGDDLSV
+3369 DGDDLS
-3376 ADVSYSGTEGV
+3376 
-3387 FTDNGDGTYTFAPNE
+3387 
-3402 NFNGEVDL
+3402 
-3410 SFSVSDGTTTTE
+3410 
-3422 ANVDVTVESVN
+3422 
-3433 DIPVAGSTTYSVDED
+3433 I
-3448 GIITISNDQL
+3448 
-3458 LANSSDVEGE
+3458 
-3468 VAVDDVSYSGTDG
+3468 
-3481 IFTDNGDG
+3481 
-3489 TYSFAPNEN
+3489 
-3498 FNGNVSL
+3498 
-3505 DVTVVDEDGATA
+3505 
-3517 ETTAGIEVIAVND
+3517 
-3530 APVSGD
+3530 
-3536 LAYSINEDGSITL
+3536 
-3549 TQEQLLSQASDVEGD
+3549 
-3564 DLTALDV
+3564 
-3571 TAADNATVVAN
+3571 
-3582 DDGSFTI
+3582 
-3589 TPEADFYGDI
+3589 
-3599 DLTFSVTDGT
+3599 
-3609 DSTVA
+3609 
-3614 NIDLTVNPVNDAAA
+3614 
-3628 IVEDVAY
+3628 
-3635 TMEEDGSLTFTDE
+3635 
-3648 QLLANATDVDG
+3648 
-3659 DDLSVESVTY
+3659 ESVTY

-3688 NENFSGEV
+3688 NENFNGEV

-3705 TEITP
+3705 TEVTP

-3783 NENFNGEVSIDVTV
+3783 NENFNGNVSLDVTI
-3797 VDEQGATAETTAGV
+3797 VDEQGASANTTAGV
-3811 EVIEVNDAP
+3811 EVIAVNDAP

-3847 DVDGDDLTAANLS
+3847 DVEGDDLTASNLS
-3860 AGDNAT
+3860 VGDNAT
-3866 VTANEDGS
+3866 VTANDDGS
-3874 FTITP
+3874 FTIIP
-3879 DADFNGGIDLSFAIS
+3879 DADFNGDIDLSFDIT

-3996 EANIDVTV
+3996 EANIDVMV

-4045 IEDVS
+4045 IDDVS
-4050 YSGTEGIFTDNGDGT
+4050 YSGTDGIFTDNGDGT

-4115 VDEDGSITLTQE
+4115 VDEDGSITLTQD

-4151 ATVTVNED
+4151 ATVTANED

-4176 SFDISDGTDTIVAN
+4176 SFDISDGTDTILAN

-4265 FNGDVDLK
+4265 FNGDVELK
-4273 FSVSDGTTTTEASID
+4273 FSVSDGTTTTEANID
-4288 VSVESVNDIPVAGS
+4288 VSVESVNDIPVAGA

-4317 DQLLANSSDVEGDV
+4317 DQLLANSSDIEGDV
-4331 SVSDVSYSG
+4331 SVNDVSYSG
-4340 TDGIFTDNGD
+4340 ADGIFTDNGD

-4381 IAGIDV
+4381 TAGIEV

-4428 SAANLFAG
+4428 TAANLSAG

-4475 ANADLSVNRVN
+4475 ANADLSVNPVN

-4542 FSITPDENF
+4542 FSITPNENF

-4594 EDGSYTITQEQLL
+4594 EDGSYTITQEELL

-4630 VTGTVLDAETS
+4630 VTGTVLDAESS
-4641 NPVSGA
+4641 NPISGA
-4647 EITLADG
+4647 EVTLSDG

-4666 GNYSVSGSIVNEG
+4666 GNYSVNGSIVTEG

-4692 FVVPAGEETNSGVT
+4692 FVVPSGEETNGGVT

-4740 SGQELDHIYYR
+4740 SGQELDHIYYQ
-4751 DMSYTQESGDR
+4751 DMSYNQSGGDR
-4762 VAQDVDDVNGN
+4762 VTQDVDDVNGN

-4779 IPNYEDMNMHY
+4779 IPNYESMNMHY

-4798 SWDVDGVEDVQVQI
+4798 SWDVDGVEDVQVQV

-4821 FTPDLPDNPEGDH
+4821 FTPDLPDNPQGDH

-4840 VDGVIVPSHDVSSV
+4840 VDGVIVPSQDVSTV
-4854 SNFEL
+4854 TNFEL
-4859 PTSEEAAV
+4859 PTSEEAAA
-4867 ADTGI
+4867 ADNGI
-4872 DISEVLADDT
+4872 DISEVVAGDT
-4882 EETGAGEETDGN
+4882 EETGSGEETDGN

-4979 LVGAT
+4979 LAGAT

-4998 DGADGVFT
+4998 EGADGVFT

-5056 TTSYSVDEDGSITI
+5056 ATSYSVDEDGSITI
-5070 SDTQLLAN
+5070 SDAQLLAN
-5078 SSDVEGNVGVDS
+5078 SSDVEGDVAVDT

-5097 GVFTDNGDGTYTFAP
+5097 GVFTDNGDGTYTFSP

-5154 TYSVDEDNVI
+5154 TYSVDEDNII
-5164 TITNDQLLANS
+5164 TITSDQLLANS
-5175 SDIEGDVAVDDVSYS
+5175 SDIEGEVAVDDVSYS
-5190 GTDGILTNNGDG
+5190 GTDGIFTDNGDG
-5202 TFSFAPN
+5202 TYSFAPN
-5209 ENFTGNVSLDVT
+5209 ENFNGNVSLDVT

-5261 LSQEQLL
+5261 LTQDQLL
-5268 AQASDVEGDD
+5268 SQASDIDGDD
-5278 LEAANLT
+5278 LTAANLS
-5285 AGDSATVTANEDGS
+5285 AGDNATVTANEDGS

-5333 NPVNDAAVV
+5333 NPMNDAAVV

-5352 GSLTFTDEQLLTG
+5352 GSLTFTDEQLLAG

-5395 YTFAPNENFNGEVD
+5395 YTFAPNENFNGDVD

-5415 DGTTTTEANIDVTVE
+5415 DGTTTTDANIDVTVE

-5442 YSVDEDG
+5442 YSVNEDG

-5465 EGDVSVQDVS
+5465 EGEVSVDDVS
-5475 YSGADGVFAD
+5475 YSGTDGIFTD
-5485 NGDGTYTF
+5485 NGDGTY
-5493 SPNENFSG
+5493 
-5501 EVSFDVVVADE
+5501 
-5512 DGATAETTAGLSV
+5512 
-5525 IEVNDP
+5525 
-5531 PIAGPTSYSIDE
+5531 
-5543 DSVLTFSESQV
+5543 
-5554 LGNASDIEGDVSL
+5554 
-5567 VGISYDGP
+5567 
-5575 DGIFSI
+5575 
-5581 NGDGTC
+5581 
-5587 SFAPNENFNGEV
+5587 SFAPNENFNGDV
-5599 QLNVTIQD
+5599 SLDVTVVD
-5607 EDGAT
+5607 EGGAT
-5612 VDTVINVDVLPINDA
+5612 ADTTAGIEVIAVNDA

-5633 AYSVDEDGSVTL
+5633 AYSVDEDGSITL
-5645 SQEQLLSQASDVEGD
+5645 TQDQLLSQASDVDGD

-5750 DIDGDDLSVADVN
+5750 DIDGNDLSVADVS

-5789 EVDLSFS
+5789 DVDLSFS
-5796 VSDGTTTTEASIDVS
+5796 VSDGTTTTEANIDVT

-5823 TTYSVDEDGI
+5823 TTYSVNEDGI

-5851 VSVSDVSYS
+5851 VSVDDVSYS
-5860 GTDGIFTDNG
+5860 GTYGIFTDNG

-5928 SITLTQDQLLAQA
+5928 SITLTQEQLLAQA
-5941 GDIDGDELTA
+5941 GDVDSDELTA
-5951 SNLTAGDNATVT
+5951 SNLSAGDNATVT
-5963 DNGNGSFTITPDAN
+5963 DNGDGSFTITPDAN

-6004 PINDPAT
+6004 PVNDPAT
-6011 SEPID
+6011 SDPVD
-6016 LQGIEDN
+6016 LQGVEDN

-6090 TPVQGNIDIE
+6090 TAVQGNIDIA

-6107 APAIEMQGEED
+6107 APSIEMQGEED
-6118 QIMVIDPEYIL
+6118 QVMVIDPEYIL

-6145 SVKAP
+6145 SVKSP

-6171 NGLVELAYEITDGE
+6171 NGLVELAYEISDGE

-6281 DGEFETALDIPV
+6281 DGEFETALDVPV

-6344 VGFEVSDGENTVII
+6344 VGFEVSDGDNTVII

-6420 EPIILTEEDLIGMA
+6420 EPIILTEDDLIGMA

-6456 AMIDNGDGTWT
+6456 TMIDNGDGTWT

-6494 STIGVHENEGQISDG
+6494 STIGVHENEGQITDG

-6515 ASATVKESEPL
+6515 ASATVEESEPL

-6537 SSETGEMNIESVTLL
+6537 SSETGEMSIESVTLL

-6578 QIGFVATD
+6578 QIGFVASD
-6586 GENSVESHFNISVDE
+6586 GDNSVESHFNITVDE

-6606 VEPIALSDDGSIGIS
+6606 VEPLAQSDDGSIGIS

-6633 DASLSELNYTGD
+6633 DASLSELNYAGD

-6660 PDPEFSGDIPL
+6660 PDPEFGGDIPL

-6695 ASPVSSPEPET
+6695 ATSVSSSEPET

-6713 LQETVE
+6713 VQETVE
-6719 ATSADETATE
+6719 ATAADETDTE
-6729 EEAADVTA
+6729 GADVTA

-6764 VPEGASVSGALDNG
+6764 IPEGASVSGALDNG
-6778 DGSYTVSGDLSQPVT
+6778 DGTYTVSGDLSQPVT
-6793 MSLGDTFEGEAS
+6793 MALGDTFEGEAS

-6827 EVDDQYAMQASSQSP
+6827 EVDDQYAMQASSQAP
-6842 ADTSGLQDAGGS
+6842 TDTSGLQDAGGS

-6863 DTGIDFTDDSGSFGH
+6863 DTGVDFTDDSGSFGH

>member
-1 MFTDNGD
+1 MADNNENNPLNDAVEQVETGNDGTEQQQAQQNQQNTIATTIATGADAADAADDANQAMQDDPSGAGASSEGDDTGGAQSAQPVDSEAASSEGTQSGVVDSQMTDSGASADAGSGGAGAGAQSVGGQSSEGSDGGSDAEGQTQQASSAPQAAAASPAEDAGEGDDFDTQTDSETFEVNVLDEDEQANLDQERLDDDFDSETTEQTFEIQVEDVNDEAEVEDVAYTIQEDGSLTFTDAQLLAGASDVDGDDLTVADVSYTGTDGVFTDNGD
-8 GTYTFAPNE
+8 GTYTFSPNE
-17 NFNGEVDLSFSVSD
+17 HFNGEVDLSFSVSD
-31 GTTTTEANID
+31 GTTTIEANID
-41 VTVESVNDIPVA
+41 VTVEAVNDLPVA
-53 GSTTYSVDE
+53 GSTTYSVNE

-75 NSSDVEGEVSVS
+75 NSSDVEGDVSVS

-119 LDVTVADE
+119 LDVVVVDE
-127 DGATAETTA
+127 EGATAETTA

-199 GSFTITPDADF
+199 GSFTITPDVDF

-219 ISDGTDTIVANAD
+219 ISDGTDTIVANTD

-264 LAGASDIDGDD
+264 LAGTSDIDGDD
-275 LSVADVN
+275 LSVADVS

-297 YTFAPNENFNGDVDL
+297 YTFAPNENFNGEVDL

-325 NIDVSVESVND
+325 NIDVTVESVND
-336 IPVAGSTTYSVQ
+336 IPVAGSSTYSVN
-348 EDNSITIT
+348 EDGLITIS
-356 DEQLLANSSDVEG
+356 DDQLLANSSDVEG
-369 DVSVQDVSYSGAD
+369 EVSVSDVSYSGTD

-417 TAETSAGLTVIEVND
+417 TAEISAGLTVIEVND

-439 SYSIDEDS
+439 SYTIDEDS

-457 GNASDIEGD
+457 ANASDIEGD

-475 GPDGIF
+475 GPHGIF
-481 SINGDGTCSFA
+481 SVNGDGTCSFA

-537 SVDEDGSVTL
+537 SVDEDGSV
-547 SQEQLLSQA
+547 
-556 SDVEGDDLTAAN
+556 
-568 LSAGDNATVTANEDG
+568 
-583 SFTIT
+583 
-588 PDADFNGD
+588 
-596 IDLSFDIS
+596 
-604 DGTDTIVANADLTVN
+604 
-619 PVNDAAVVE
+619 
-628 DVGYTIQEDGSL
+628 
-640 TFTDEQLLAGASDI
+640 
-654 EGDDLS
+654 
-660 VADVN
+660 
-665 YSGTEGVFTDNGD
+665 
-678 GTYTFAPNENFN
+678 
-690 GEVDLSFSVSDG
+690 
-702 TTTTEAN
+702 
-709 IDVTVESVN
+709 
-718 DIPVAGSTTYSVDE
+718 
-732 DGIITISADQLLA
+732 
-745 NSSDVEGEVSVSDVS
+745 
-760 YSGTDGIF
+760 
-768 TDNGDGT
+768 
-775 YSFAPNENFNG
+775 
-786 NVSLDVTVADEDG
+786 
-799 ATAETTAGIDVI
+799 
-811 AVNDAPVSGDLAY
+811 
-824 SVDEDGSITLTQD
+824 
-837 QLLSQASDVDGD
+837 
-849 DLTAANLS
+849 
-857 AGDNATVTANED
+857 
-869 GSFTITPDADFNG
+869 
-882 DIDLSFDIS
+882 
-891 DGTDTIVANAD
+891 
-902 LTVNPVN
+902 
-909 DAAVVEDV
+909 
-917 GYTIQEDGSL
+917 
-927 TFTDEQLLAG
+927 
-937 ASDIDGDDLS
+937 
-947 VADVNY
+947 
-953 SGTEGVFTDN
+953 
-963 GDGTYTFAPNE
+963 
-974 NFNGEVDLS
+974 
-983 FSVSDGTTT
+983 
-992 TEANIDVTVES
+992 
-1003 VNDIPVAGSTTYSVD
+1003 
-1018 EDGIITISADQL
+1018 
-1030 LANSSDVEGEVAV
+1030 
-1043 DDVSYS
+1043 
-1049 GSDGIFT
+1049 
-1056 DNGDGTYSFAPN
+1056 
-1068 ENFNGS
+1068 
-1074 VSLDVTVVDEDGATA
+1074 
-1089 ETTAGI
+1089 
-1095 DVIAVNDAPV
+1095 
-1105 SGDLAYSVDEDGSI
+1105 

-1200 VEDVG
+1200 VEDVD

-1232 LSVADVT
+1232 LSVANVS

-1259 NENFNGEVDL
+1259 NENFNGD
-1269 SFSVSDGTTTTEANI
+1269 
-1284 DVTVE
+1284 
-1289 SVNDIP
+1289 
-1295 VAGSTTYSVQE
+1295 
-1306 DNSIT
+1306 
-1311 ITDEQLLANSSDVE
+1311 
-1325 GDVSVQD
+1325 
-1332 VSYSGADG
+1332 
-1340 VFADNGDGTYTFS
+1340 
-1353 PNENFSGEVSFDVV
+1353 
-1367 VADEDGATAETSA
+1367 
-1380 GLTVIEVNDPPIA
+1380 
-1393 GPTSYSID
+1393 
-1401 EDSVLTFSESQ
+1401 
-1412 VLGNASDI
+1412 
-1420 EGDVSLV
+1420 
-1427 GISYDGPDGIFSING
+1427 
-1442 DGTCSFAP
+1442 
-1450 NENFNGEVQLN
+1450 
-1461 VTIQDEDGAT
+1461 
-1471 VDTVINVDVLPIN
+1471 
-1484 DAPVSGDL
+1484 
-1492 AYSVDEDGSVTLSQ
+1492 
-1506 EQLLSQASDVEG
+1506 
-1518 DDLTAANLSAGDN
+1518 
-1531 ATVTAN
+1531 
-1537 EDGSFTITPDADFNG
+1537 
-1552 DIDLSFDISD
+1552 
-1562 GTDTI
+1562 
-1567 VANADLTV
+1567 
-1575 NPVNDAAVVE
+1575 
-1585 DVGYTIQEDG
+1585 
-1595 SLTFTD
+1595 
-1601 EQLLAG
+1601 
-1607 ASDIDGDDLS
+1607 
-1617 VADVNYSGT
+1617 
-1626 EGVFTDNG
+1626 
-1634 DGTYTFAPNENFNG
+1634 
-1648 EVDLSFSVSDG
+1648 VDLSFSVSDG

-1690 GIITISDDQLLANS
+1690 GIITISDVQLLANS

-1741 NGNVSLE
+1741 NGNVSLD
-1748 VTVVDEDGATADTT
+1748 VTVVDEDGATAETT

-1811 NLSVGGDAT
+1811 NLSVSEDAT
-1820 VVDNGDGT
+1820 VIDNGDGT
-1828 FTITPDT
+1828 FTITPDA

-1843 TFDISDGTDTIVA
+1843 NFDISDGTETIVA
-1856 SGGLTVNPVNDAPE
+1856 TGGLTVNPVNDAPE
-1870 VSGITA
+1870 VSGIVA

-1907 LQLFDTEAE
+1907 LQLFGTEAE

-1925 TITPDE
+1925 TITPEE

-1949 VITTLDLT
+1949 VVTTLDLT

-1992 LDQQPEFGIVQANV
+1992 LDQQPEFGIVQANIE
-2006 DDEWVTLEVGQE
+2006 DEWVTLEVGQE
-2018 VAPDTQI
+2018 VSPDTEI
-2025 RFVPDETAVADSTS
+2025 RFVPDETAVTDSTS

-2047 DNAKISDWGD
+2047 DNAKVSDWGD

-2142 EIRAFDSDGNLIDSE
+2142 EIRAFDTDGNLIDSE

-2212 IGIDGTEVSETI
+2212 IGIDGTEVTETI
-2224 SLNVREGDQ
+2224 GLNVREGDQ

-2242 AVTTTEEG
+2242 AVTTVEEG

-2274 ELDIINLALEDENA
+2274 ELDIINLALEDDNA

-2317 DGELVDDNTIHINFS
+2317 DGELVDDNTIHINFA

-2357 DEDLLANASDVEG
+2357 DEDLLANASDIEG

-2383 SGELT
+2383 SGELS

-2417 DITMSQIDL
+2417 DVTMNQIDL

-2446 DDGTITI
+2446 NDGTITI

-2542 IEEDGSITITQEELL
+2542 VEEDGTITITQEELL
-2557 SNASDL
+2557 ANASDL

-2645 IVTTEELLAQA
+2645 IVTAEELLAQA
-2656 TDVEGDDLSVVN
+2656 TDVEGDDLTVVN

-2735 DEDGAIL
+2735 DEDGVIL

-2751 AIDRDGDFLVAEN
+2751 ATDRDGDFLVAEN

-2802 GELDTTSELTLT
+2802 GELDTSSELTLT

-2824 APLNFEIQEDNT
+2824 APLNVEIQEDNT

-2858 TDVSYTG
+2858 TDVSYSG

-2888 NLDIGFTVSDGET
+2888 NLDIGFTVSDGEA
-2901 EVAQTIGVNVEA
+2901 EVAQTIGVSVEA

-2976 NEGVLDDQSGGI
+2976 NEGVLDEQAGGI

-3103 PDGNEIVIQ
+3103 PDGNETVIQ

-3122 GTNTNLNQDGVE
+3122 GTNTNLNQDGIE

-3171 ETNSQILQGEIVIGE
+3171 ETNSQILQGEIVVGE

-3200 IDITFPEDY
+3200 IEITFPEDY

-3236 NFEVDHTPESD
+3236 NFEVDHAPESD
-3247 SVSAEVDEDGS
+3247 SVSAQVDEDGS
-3258 ITITQEE
+3258 ITITQEQ

-3277 LTALNLRTDDDN
+3277 LTALNLSTEDEN

-3303 PDGDFN
+3303 PDADFN
-3309 GDVDLSFDVSDGDQ
+3309 GDVNFSFDVSDGDQ

-3376 ADVSYSGTEGV
+3376 ANVSYSGTEGV
-3387 FTDNGDGTYTFAPNE
+3387 FTDNGNGTYTFAPNE

-3433 DIPVAGSTTYSVDED
+3433 DIPVAGSTAYSVDED
-3448 GIITISNDQL
+3448 GIITISDDQL
-3458 LANSSDVEGE
+3458 LANSSDVESE

-3517 ETTAGIEVIAVND
+3517 ETTAGIDVIAVND
-3530 APVSGD
+3530 VPVSGD
-3536 LAYSINEDGSITL
+3536 LAYSVNEDGSITL
-3549 TQEQLLSQASDVEGD
+3549 TQDQLLSQASDVEGD

-3571 TAADNATVVAN
+3571 TAANNATVVAN

-3811 EVIEVNDAP
+3811 EVIAMNDAP

-3879 DADFNGGIDLSFAIS
+3879 DADFNGDIDLSFDISDGTDTIVANADLTVNPVNDAAVVEDVGYTIQEDGSLTFTDEQLLAGASDIDGDDLSVADVSYSGTEGVFTDNGDGTYTFAPNENFNGEVDLSFSVSDGTTTTEADIDVTVESVNDIPVAGSTTYSVDEDGIITISDEQLLANSSDIEGEVAVDDVSYSGTDGIFTDNGDGTYSFAPNENFNGNVSLDVTIVDEDGATAGTTAGIDVIAVNDAPVSGDLAYSVDEDGSITLTQEQLLSQASDVEGDDLTAANLSAGDNATVTANEDGSFTIIPDADFNGDIDLSFDISDGTDTIVANADLTVNPVNDAAVVEDVGYTIQEDGSLTFTDEQLLAGASDIDGDDLSVADVSYTGTDGVFTDNGDGTYTFAPNENFNGDVDLKFSVSDGTTTTEANIDVSVESVNDIPVAGSTSYSVNEDGVITISDDQLLANSSDVEGDVSVSDVSYSGTDGIFTDNGDGTYSFAPNENFNGNVSLDVVVADEDGATADTTAGIEVIAVNDAPVSGDLAYNINEDGSITLTQEQLLSQATDVDGDELTAANLSAGDNANVVDNGDGTFTVTPEANFNGNIDLSFDISDGTETIVANADLSVNPVNDLPTTSDVYANVDEDNTITITQEQLLANAADIEGDALTADSLVADNATIVDNGDGTFSITPDENFNAYIDVAYSISDGDTPIAANLGLTVDPVNDAPIVSADVAITIEEDGSYTITQEELLQFATDIEDDDMTAIIGEQGDDTTVTGTVLDAETSNPVSGAEVTLTDGAGNSYTTVTDDSGNYSVSGSIVNEGTVTIEQEGSITTSFVVPAGEETNGGVTAISEVLDDADMRVVVTWGDEPRDLDNHLWLYDQDSGQELDHIYYQDMSYNQGGGDRVTQDVDDVNGNGPETITIPKYEDMNMHYSVHNYSGRSWDVDGVEDVQVQIFVGDTLIQSFTPDLPDNPQGDHWHVFDIVDGVIVPSQDVSTVTNFELPTSEEAAAADNGIDISEVVAGDTEETGSGEETDGNEPSIGDIAIENAIITDNGDGTYTITPEENFNGEFSISYNVDDGNGGVTPAELDVTVTAVNDLSVIYDHDYTINEDGSLTFTDEQLLAGATDIDGDDLTVESVNYEGADGVFTDNGDGTYTFAPNENFNGNVDLTYDVSDGTDTVSANIDVQVVPINDVPVAGATSYSVDEDGSITISDAQLLANSSDVEGDVEVDSVTYTGTDGVFTDNGDGTYTFSPNENFNGDVSLNVTVVDEDGATADTTAGIDVISVNDLPVAGATTYSVDEDNIITITSDQLLANSSDIEGDVAVEDVSYSGTDGILTDNGDGTFSFAPNENFNGNVSLDVIVVDEDGATADTTASIDVIAVNDAPVSGDLAYSVNEDGSITLSQEQLLAQASDVEGDDLEAANLTAGDNATVTANEDGSFTITPDANFNGDIDLSFDISDGTDTFVANADLTVNPMNDSAVVEDVGYTIQEDGSLTFTDEQLLAGASDIDGDDLSVADVSYSGTEGVFTDNGDGTYTFAPNENFNGEVDLSFSVSDGTTTTEANIDVTVESVNDIPVAGSTTYSVQEDNSITITDEQLLANSSDVEGDVSVQDVSYSGTDGVFADNGDGTYTFSPNENFSGEVSFDVVVADEDGATAETSAGLTVIEVNDPPIAGPTSYTIDEDSVLTFSESQVLANASDIEGDVSLVGISYDGPHGIFTVNGDGTCSFAPNENFNGEVQLNVTIQDEDGATVDTVINVDVLPINDAPVSGDLAYSVDEDGSVTLSQEQLLSQASDVEGDDLTAANLSAGDNATVTANEDGSFTITPEADFNGDIDLSFDIS

-4029 DEQLLANSS
+4029 DDQLLANSL
-4038 DIEGEVA
+4038 DVEGEVA
-4045 IEDVS
+4045 VEDVS
-4050 YSGTEGIFTDNGDGT
+4050 YSGTDGIFTDNGDGT

-4127 QLLSQASDVE
+4127 QLLSQASDVD

-4151 ATVTVNED
+4151 ATVTANED

-4176 SFDISDGTDTIVAN
+4176 SFDISDGTDTIMAN

-4218 FTDEQLLAGASD
+4218 FTDEQLLA
-4230 IDGDDLSV
+4230 
-4238 ADVSYTGTDG
+4238 
-4248 VFTDN
+4248 
-4253 GDGTYTF
+4253 
-4260 APNEN
+4260 
-4265 FNGDVDLK
+4265 
-4273 FSVSDGTTTTEASID
+4273 
-4288 VSVESVNDIPVAGS
+4288 
-4302 TSYSVNEDGVITISD
+4302 
-4317 DQLLANSSDVEGDV
+4317 
-4331 SVSDVSYSG
+4331 
-4340 TDGIFTDNGD
+4340 
-4350 GTYSFA
+4350 
-4356 PNENFNGNVSLDV
+4356 
-4369 VVVDEDGATADT
+4369 
-4381 IAGIDV
+4381 
-4387 IAVNDAPVSGDLAY
+4387 
-4401 NINEDGSITLTQ
+4401 
-4413 EQLLSQASDVDGDDL
+4413 
-4428 SAANLFAG
+4428 
-4436 DNATVVDNG
+4436 
-4445 DGTFTVTP
+4445 
-4453 EANFNG
+4453 
-4459 NIDLSFDI
+4459 
-4467 SDGTETIV
+4467 
-4475 ANADLSVNRVN
+4475 
-4486 DLPTTSDVYANVDE
+4486 
-4500 DNTITITQEQ
+4500 
-4510 LLANAAD
+4510 
-4517 IEGDALT
+4517 
-4524 ADSLVADNA
+4524 
-4533 TIVDNGDGT
+4533 
-4542 FSITPDENF
+4542 
-4551 NGYIDVAYSIS
+4551 
-4562 DGDTPIAANL
+4562 
-4572 GLTVDPVNDAPIVSA
+4572 
-4587 DVAITIE
+4587 
-4594 EDGSYTITQEQLL
+4594 
-4607 QFATDI
+4607 
-4613 EDDDMTAIIGE
+4613 
-4624 QGDDTT
+4624 
-4630 VTGTVLDAETS
+4630 
-4641 NPVSGA
+4641 
-4647 EITLADG
+4647 
-4654 AGNSYTTVTDDS
+4654 
-4666 GNYSVSGSIVNEG
+4666 
-4679 TVTIEQEGSITTS
+4679 
-4692 FVVPAGEETNSGVT
+4692 
-4706 AISEVLDDADM
+4706 
-4717 RVVVTWGD
+4717 
-4725 EPRDLDNHLWLYDQD
+4725 
-4740 SGQELDHIYYR
+4740 
-4751 DMSYTQESGDR
+4751 
-4762 VAQDVDDVNGN
+4762 
-4773 GPETIT
+4773 
-4779 IPNYEDMNMHY
+4779 
-4790 SVHNYSGR
+4790 
-4798 SWDVDGVEDVQVQI
+4798 
-4812 FVGDTLIQS
+4812 
-4821 FTPDLPDNPEGDH
+4821 
-4834 WHVFDI
+4834 
-4840 VDGVIVPSHDVSSV
+4840 
-4854 SNFEL
+4854 
-4859 PTSEEAAV
+4859 
-4867 ADTGI
+4867 
-4872 DISEVLADDT
+4872 
-4882 EETGAGEETDGN
+4882 
-4894 EPSIGD
+4894 
-4900 IAIENALITDNGD
+4900 
-4913 GTYTITPEE
+4913 
-4922 NFNGEFSIS
+4922 
-4931 YNVDDG
+4931 
-4937 NGGVTPAELDVTV
+4937 
-4950 TAVNDLS
+4950 
-4957 VIYDHDYT
+4957 
-4965 INEDGSLTFTDEQL
+4965 
-4979 LVGAT
+4979 
-4984 DIDGDDLTVESVNY
+4984 
-4998 DGADGVFT
+4998 
-5006 DNGDGTYTFAPNEN
+5006 
-5020 FNGNVDLT
+5020 
-5028 YDVSDGTDTVSANID
+5028 
-5043 VQVVPIND
+5043 
-5051 VPVAG
+5051 
-5056 TTSYSVDEDGSITI
+5056 
-5070 SDTQLLAN
+5070 
-5078 SSDVEGNVGVDS
+5078 
-5090 VTYTGTD
+5090 
-5097 GVFTDNGDGTYTFAP
+5097 
-5112 NENFNGDVSLNVTV
+5112 
-5126 VDEDGA
+5126 
-5132 TADTTAGIDVISVN
+5132 
-5146 DLPVAGAT
+5146 
-5154 TYSVDEDNVI
+5154 
-5164 TITNDQLLANS
+5164 
-5175 SDIEGDVAVDDVSYS
+5175 
-5190 GTDGILTNNGDG
+5190 
-5202 TFSFAPN
+5202 
-5209 ENFTGNVSLDVT
+5209 
-5221 VVDEDGATADTT
+5221 
-5233 ASIDVIAVNDAPVSG
+5233 
-5248 DLAYSVDE
+5248 
-5256 DGSIT
+5256 
-5261 LSQEQLL
+5261 
-5268 AQASDVEGDD
+5268 
-5278 LEAANLT
+5278 
-5285 AGDSATVTANEDGS
+5285 
-5299 FTITPDADFN
+5299 
-5309 GDIDLSFDISDGTD
+5309 
-5323 TIVANADLTV
+5323 
-5333 NPVNDAAVV
+5333 
-5342 EDVGYTIQED
+5342 
-5352 GSLTFTDEQLLTG
+5352 G

-5449 IITISDDQLL
+5449 
-5459 ANSSDV
+5459 V
-5465 EGDVSVQDVS
+5465 
-5475 YSGADGVFAD
+5475 
-5485 NGDGTYTF
+5485 
-5493 SPNENFSG
+5493 
-5501 EVSFDVVVADE
+5501 
-5512 DGATAETTAGLSV
+5512 
-5525 IEVNDP
+5525 
-5531 PIAGPTSYSIDE
+5531 
-5543 DSVLTFSESQV
+5543 
-5554 LGNASDIEGDVSL
+5554 
-5567 VGISYDGP
+5567 
-5575 DGIFSI
+5575 
-5581 NGDGTC
+5581 
-5587 SFAPNENFNGEV
+5587 
-5599 QLNVTIQD
+5599 
-5607 EDGAT
+5607 
-5612 VDTVINVDVLPINDA
+5612 
-5627 PVSGDL
+5627 
-5633 AYSVDEDGSVTL
+5633 
-5645 SQEQLLSQASDVEGD
+5645 
-5660 DLTAANLSAGDNA
+5660 
-5673 TVTAN
+5673 
-5678 EDGSFTITPDADFN
+5678 
-5692 GDIDLSFDIS
+5692 
-5702 DGTDTIVANAD
+5702 
-5713 LTVNPVNDA
+5713 
-5722 AVVEDV
+5722 
-5728 GYTIQEDGS
+5728 
-5737 LTFTDEQLLAGAS
+5737 
-5750 DIDGDDLSVADVN
+5750 
-5763 YSGTEGVFTDNGDGT
+5763 
-5778 YTFAPNENFNG
+5778 
-5789 EVDLSFS
+5789 
-5796 VSDGTTTTEASIDVS
+5796 
-5811 VESVN
+5811 
-5816 DIPVAGS
+5816 
-5823 TTYSVDEDGI
+5823 

-5883 GDVSLDVIVAD
+5883 GDVALDVVVAD

-5907 VIAINDAPV
+5907 VIAVNDAPV

-5928 SITLTQDQLLAQA
+5928 SITLTQEQLLAQA
-5941 GDIDGDELTA
+5941 GDVDGDALTA

-5963 DNGNGSFTITPDAN
+5963 DNGDGSFTITPDAN

-6004 PINDPAT
+6004 PVNDAAT
-6011 SEPID
+6011 SDPVD
-6016 LQGIEDN
+6016 LEGIEDN

-6043 LTAKDLSIDESFGS
+6043 LTARDLSIDESFGS

-6066 TFTPTENYNGDVPFN
+6066 TFTPTENFNGDVPFN

-6090 TPVQGNIDIE
+6090 TPVQGNIDI
-6100 AVNDEPQ
+6100 AGVNDEPQ

-6145 SVKAP
+6145 SVKSP

-6171 NGLVELAYEITDGE
+6171 NGLVELAYEISDGE

-6246 DGEDAGDLNDNGDG
+6246 DGEDGGDLNDNGDG

-6281 DGEFETALDIPV
+6281 DGEFETALDVPV

-6304 TTDHEGP
+6304 TTDHDGP

-6379 PEDYSGNFFV
+6379 PEDFSGNFFV

-6411 AGDFDTTLG
+6411 SGDFDTTLG

-6456 AMIDNGDGTWT
+6456 TMVDNGDGTWT

-6494 STIGVHENEGQISDG
+6494 STIGVHENEGQITDG

-6515 ASATVKESEPL
+6515 ASANVEESEPL

-6537 SSETGEMNIESVTLL
+6537 SSETGEMSIESVTLL

-6578 QIGFVATD
+6578 QIGFVASD
-6586 GENSVESHFNISVDE
+6586 GENSVESHFNITVDE
-6601 QTSGA
+6601 QTAGT
-6606 VEPIALSDDGSIGIS
+6606 VEPLAQSDDGSIGIN

-6685 TTMNVETAPE
+6685 TTMNVETTPE
-6695 ASPVSSPEPET
+6695 ATSTSSTAPET
-6706 AAADTET
+6706 AAPDTET
-6713 LQETVE
+6713 VQETVE
-6719 ATSADETATE
+6719 ATSTDGTDTEDES
-6729 EEAADVTA
+6729 ADVTA

-6750 VTSVEGVEQVELSG
+6750 VTSAEGVEQVELSG
-6764 VPEGASVSGALDNG
+6764 IPEGASVSGALDNG
-6778 DGSYTVSGDLSQPVT
+6778 DGTYTVSGDLSQPVT

-6827 EVDDQYAMQASSQSP
+6827 EVDDQYAMQASSQAP
-6842 ADTSGLQDAGGS
+6842 TDTSGLQDAGGS

-6863 DTGIDFTDDSGSFGH
+6863 DTGVDFTDDSGSFGH

-6884 GSQHDIDDNNF
+6884 GNQHDIDDNNF

>member
-1 MFTDNGD
+1 MADNNENNPLNDAVEQVETGNDGTEQQQAQQNQQNTIATTIATGADAADAADDANQAMQDDPSGAGASSQGDDTGGAQSAQPVDSEAASSEGTQSGVVDSQMTDSGASADAGSGGAGGAGAGAQSVGGQSSEGSDGGSDAEGQTQQASSAPQAAAASPAEDAGEGDDFDTQTDSETFEVNVLDEDEQANLDQERLDDDFDSETTEQTFEIQVEDVNDEAEVEDVAYTIQEDGSLTFTDAQLLAGASDVDGDDLTVADVSYTGTDGVFTDNGD
-8 GTYTFAPNE
+8 GTYTFSPNE
-17 NFNGEVDLSFSVSD
+17 HFNGEVDLSFSVSD
-31 GTTTTEANID
+31 GTTTIEANID
-41 VTVESVNDIPVA
+41 VTVEAVNDLPVA
-53 GSTTYSVDE
+53 GSTTYSVNE

-75 NSSDVEGEVSVS
+75 NSSDVEGDVSVS

-119 LDVTVADE
+119 LDVVVVDE
-127 DGATAETTA
+127 EGATAETTA

-189 DNATVTANED
+189 DNATVTANEDGSFTITPDVDFNGDIDLSFDISDGTDTIVANTDLTVNPVNDAAVVEDVGYTIQEDGSLTFTDEQLLAGTSDIDGDDLSVADVSYSGTEGVFTDNGDGTYTFAPNENFNGEVDLSFSVSDGTTTTEANIDVTVESVNDIPVAGSSTYSVNEDGLITISDDQLLANSSDVEGEVSVSDVSYSGTDGIFTDNGDGTYSFAPNENFNGNVSLDVTVDDEDGATAETTAGIDVIAVNDAPVSGNLAYSVDEDGSITLTQEQLLSQASDVDGDDLTAANLSAGDNATITANED

-275 LSVADVN
+275 LSVADV
-282 YSGTEG
+282 S
-288 VFTDNGDGT
+288 
-297 YTFAPNENFNGDVDL
+297 
-312 SFSVSDG
+312 
-319 TTTTEA
+319 
-325 NIDVSVESVND
+325 
-336 IPVAGSTTYSVQ
+336 
-348 EDNSITIT
+348 
-356 DEQLLANSSDVEG
+356 
-369 DVSVQDVSYSGAD
+369 
-382 GVFADNGD
+382 
-390 GTYTFSPNENFSG
+390 
-403 EVSFDVVVADEDGA
+403 
-417 TAETSAGLTVIEVND
+417 
-432 PPIAGPT
+432 
-439 SYSIDEDS
+439 
-447 VLTFSESQVL
+447 
-457 GNASDIEGD
+457 
-466 VSLVGISYD
+466 
-475 GPDGIF
+475 
-481 SINGDGTCSFA
+481 
-492 PNENFNG
+492 
-499 EVQLN
+499 
-504 VTIQDEDGATV
+504 
-515 DTVINVDVL
+515 
-524 PINDAPVSGDLAY
+524 
-537 SVDEDGSVTL
+537 
-547 SQEQLLSQA
+547 
-556 SDVEGDDLTAAN
+556 
-568 LSAGDNATVTANEDG
+568 
-583 SFTIT
+583 
-588 PDADFNGD
+588 
-596 IDLSFDIS
+596 
-604 DGTDTIVANADLTVN
+604 
-619 PVNDAAVVE
+619 
-628 DVGYTIQEDGSL
+628 
-640 TFTDEQLLAGASDI
+640 
-654 EGDDLS
+654 
-660 VADVN
+660 
-665 YSGTEGVFTDNGD
+665 
-678 GTYTFAPNENFN
+678 
-690 GEVDLSFSVSDG
+690 
-702 TTTTEAN
+702 
-709 IDVTVESVN
+709 
-718 DIPVAGSTTYSVDE
+718 
-732 DGIITISADQLLA
+732 
-745 NSSDVEGEVSVSDVS
+745 
-760 YSGTDGIF
+760 
-768 TDNGDGT
+768 
-775 YSFAPNENFNG
+775 
-786 NVSLDVTVADEDG
+786 
-799 ATAETTAGIDVI
+799 
-811 AVNDAPVSGDLAY
+811 
-824 SVDEDGSITLTQD
+824 
-837 QLLSQASDVDGD
+837 
-849 DLTAANLS
+849 
-857 AGDNATVTANED
+857 
-869 GSFTITPDADFNG
+869 
-882 DIDLSFDIS
+882 
-891 DGTDTIVANAD
+891 
-902 LTVNPVN
+902 
-909 DAAVVEDV
+909 
-917 GYTIQEDGSL
+917 
-927 TFTDEQLLAG
+927 
-937 ASDIDGDDLS
+937 
-947 VADVNY
+947 
-953 SGTEGVFTDN
+953 
-963 GDGTYTFAPNE
+963 
-974 NFNGEVDLS
+974 
-983 FSVSDGTTT
+983 
-992 TEANIDVTVES
+992 
-1003 VNDIPVAGSTTYSVD
+1003 
-1018 EDGIITISADQL
+1018 
-1030 LANSSDVEGEVAV
+1030 
-1043 DDVSYS
+1043 
-1049 GSDGIFT
+1049 
-1056 DNGDGTYSFAPN
+1056 
-1068 ENFNGS
+1068 
-1074 VSLDVTVVDEDGATA
+1074 
-1089 ETTAGI
+1089 
-1095 DVIAVNDAPV
+1095 
-1105 SGDLAYSVDEDGSI
+1105 
-1119 TLSQEQ
+1119 
-1125 LLSQASDV
+1125 
-1133 DGDDLTAANLSAG
+1133 
-1146 DNATVTAN
+1146 
-1154 EDGSFT
+1154 
-1160 ITPDADFNGDIDL
+1160 
-1173 SFDISDG
+1173 
-1180 TDTIV
+1180 
-1185 ANADLTVNPVNDAAV
+1185 
-1200 VEDVG
+1200 
-1205 YTIQEDGSL
+1205 
-1214 TFTDEQLLAGAS
+1214 
-1226 DIDGDD
+1226 
-1232 LSVADVT
+1232 

-1325 GDVSVQD
+1325 GDLSVQD
-1332 VSYSGADG
+1332 VSYSGTDG

-1367 VADEDGATAETSA
+1367 VADEDGATAEISA

-1393 GPTSYSID
+1393 GPTSYTID

-1412 VLGNASDI
+1412 VLANASDI

-1427 GISYDGPDGIFSING
+1427 GISYDGPHGIFSVNG

-1506 EQLLSQASDVEG
+1506 EQLLSQASDVDG

-1585 DVGYTIQEDG
+1585 DVDYTIQEDG

-1617 VADVNYSGT
+1617 VANVSYSGT

-1648 EVDLSFSVSDG
+1648 DVDLSFSVSDG

-1690 GIITISDDQLLANS
+1690 GIITISDVQLLANS

-1741 NGNVSLE
+1741 NGNVSLD
-1748 VTVVDEDGATADTT
+1748 VTVVDEDGATAETT

-1811 NLSVGGDAT
+1811 NLSVSEDAT
-1820 VVDNGDGT
+1820 VIDNGDGT
-1828 FTITPDT
+1828 FTITPDA

-1843 TFDISDGTDTIVA
+1843 NFDISDGTETIVA
-1856 SGGLTVNPVNDAPE
+1856 TGGLTVNPVNDAPE
-1870 VSGITA
+1870 VSGIVA

-1907 LQLFDTEAE
+1907 LQLFGTEAE

-1925 TITPDE
+1925 TITPEE

-1949 VITTLDLT
+1949 VVTTLDLT

-1992 LDQQPEFGIVQANV
+1992 LDQQPEFGIVQANIE
-2006 DDEWVTLEVGQE
+2006 DEWVTLEVGQE
-2018 VAPDTQI
+2018 VSPDTEI
-2025 RFVPDETAVADSTS
+2025 RFVPDETAVTDSTS

-2047 DNAKISDWGD
+2047 DNAKVSDWGD

-2142 EIRAFDSDGNLIDSE
+2142 EIRAFDTDGNLIDSE

-2212 IGIDGTEVSETI
+2212 IGIDGTEVTETI

-2274 ELDIINLALEDENA
+2274 DLDIINLALEDDNA

-2317 DGELVDDNTIHINFS
+2317 DGELVDDNTIHINFA

-2370 DELSIYNVSYNGD
+2370 DELSIYNVSYTGD

-2417 DITMSQIDL
+2417 DVTMNQIDL

-2446 DDGTITI
+2446 NDGTITI

-2512 DGQASAPS
+2512 DGQATAPS

-2542 IEEDGSITITQEELL
+2542 VEEDGTITITQEELL
-2557 SNASDL
+2557 ANASDL

-2645 IVTTEELLAQA
+2645 IVTAEELLAQA
-2656 TDVEGDDLSVVN
+2656 TDVEGDDLTVVN

-2735 DEDGAIL
+2735 DEDGVIL

-2751 AIDRDGDFLVAEN
+2751 ATDRDGDFLVAEN

-2776 NGDGTFS
+2776 NGDGTFI

-2824 APLNFEIQEDNT
+2824 APLNVEIQEDNT

-2858 TDVSYTG
+2858 TDVSYSG
-2865 DEGSLVDNGDGTYTF
+2865 DEGILVDNGDGTYTF

-2888 NLDIGFTVSDGET
+2888 NLDIGFTVSDGES

-2922 TTGDGDAVTDEA
+2922 TTGDGDAVTAEA

-2957 ETLTLEVGGLPEGT
+2957 ETLTLEVGGLPGGT

-3103 PDGNEIVIQ
+3103 PDGNETVIQ

-3200 IDITFPEDY
+3200 IEITFPEDY

-3236 NFEVDHTPESD
+3236 NFEVDHAPDSD
-3247 SVSAEVDEDGS
+3247 SVSAQVDEDGS
-3258 ITITQEE
+3258 ITITQEQ

-3277 LTALNLRTDDDN
+3277 LTALNLSTEDEN

-3303 PDGDFN
+3303 PDADFN
-3309 GDVDLSFDVSDGDQ
+3309 GDVNFSFDVSDGDQ

-3376 ADVSYSGTEGV
+3376 ANVSYSGTEGV
-3387 FTDNGDGTYTFAPNE
+3387 FTDNGNGTYTFAPNE

-3433 DIPVAGSTTYSVDED
+3433 DIPVAGSTAYSVDED
-3448 GIITISNDQL
+3448 GIITISDDQL
-3458 LANSSDVEGE
+3458 LANSSDVESE

-3517 ETTAGIEVIAVND
+3517 ETTAGIDVIAVND
-3530 APVSGD
+3530 VPVSGD
-3536 LAYSINEDGSITL
+3536 LAYSVNEDGSITL
-3549 TQEQLLSQASDVEGD
+3549 TQDQLLSQASDVEGD

-3571 TAADNATVVAN
+3571 TAANNATVVAN

-3811 EVIEVNDAP
+3811 EVIAMNDAP

-3879 DADFNGGIDLSFAIS
+3879 DADFNGDIDLSFDISDGTDTIVANADLTVNPVNDAAVVEDVGYTIQEDGSLTFTDEQLLAGASDIDGDDLSVADVSYSGTEGVFTDNGDGTYTFAPNENFNGEVDLSFSVSDGTTTTEADIDVTVESVNDIPVAGSTTYSVDEDGIITISDEQLLANSSDIEGEVAVDDVSYSGTDGIFTDNGDGTYSFAPNENFNGNVSLDVTIVDEDGATAGTTAGIDVIAVNDAPVSGDLAYSVDEDGSITLTQEQLLSQASDVEGDDLTAANLSAGDNATVTANEDGSFTIIPDADFNGDIDLSFDISDGTDTIVANADLTVNPVNDAAVVEDVGYTIQEDGSLTFTDEQLLAGASDIDGDDLSVADVSYTGTDGVFTDNGDGTYTFAPNENFNGDVDLKFSVSDGTTTTEANIDVSVESVNDIPVAGSTSYSVNEDGVITISDDQLLANSSDVEGDVSVSDVSYSGTDGIFTDNGDGTYSFAPNENFNGNVSLDVVVADEDGATADTTAGIEVIAVNDAPVSGDLAYNINEDGSITLTQEQLLSQATDVDGDELTAANLSAGDNANVVDNGDGTFTVTPEANFNGNIDLSFDISDGTETIVANADLSVNPVNDLPTTSDVYANVDEDNTITITQEQLLANAADIEGDALTADSLVADNATIVDNGDGTFSITPDENFNGYIDVAYSISDGDTPIAANLGLTVDPVNDAPIVSADVAITIEEDGSYTITQEELLQFATDIEDDDMTAIIGEQGDDTTVTGTVLDAETSNPVSGAEVTLTDGAGNSYTTVTDDSGNYSVSGSIVNEGTVTIEQEGSITTSFVVPAGEETNGGVTAISEVLDDADMRVVVTWGDEPRDLDNHLWLYDQDSGQELDHIYYQDMSYNQGGGDRVTQDVDDVNGNGPETITIPKYEDMNMHYSVHNYSGRSWDVDGVEDVQVQIFVGDTLIQSFTPDLPDNPQGDHWHVFDIVDGVIVPSQDVSTVTNFELPTSEEAAAADNGIDISEVVAGDTEETGSGEETDGNEPSIGDIAIENAIITDNGDGTYTITPEENFNGEFSISYNVDDGNGGVTPAELDVTVTAVNDLSVIYDHDYTINEDGLLTFTDEQLLAGATDIDGDDLTVESVNYEGADGVFTDNGDGTYTFAPNENFNGNVDLTYDVSDGTDTVSANIDVQVVPINDVPVAGATSYSVDEDGSITISDAQLLANSSDVEGDVEVDSVTYTGTDGVFTDNGDGTYTFSPNENFNGDVSLNVTVVDEDGATADTTAGIDVISVNDLPVAGATTYSVDEDNIITITSDQLLANSSDIEGDVAVEDVSYSGTDGILTDNGDGTFSFAPNENFNGNVSLDVIVVDEDGATADTTASIDVIAVNDAPVSGDLAYSVNEDGSITLSQEQLLAQASDVEGDDLEAANLTAGDNATVTANEDGSFTITPDANFNGDIDLSFDISDGTDTFVANADLTVNPMNDSAVVEDVGYTIQEDGSLTFTDEQLLAGASDIDGDDLSVADVSYSGTEGVFTDNGDGTYTFAPNENFNGEVDLSFSVSDGTTTTEANIDVTVESVNDIPVAGSTTYSVQEDNSITITDEQLLANSSDVEGDVSVQDVSYSGTDGVFADNGDGTYTFSPNENFSGEVSFDVVVADEDGATAETSAGLTVIEVNDPPIAGPTSYTIDEDSVLTFSESQVLANASDIEGDVSLVGISYDGPHGIFTVNGDGTCSFAPNENFNGEVQLNVTIQDEDGATVDTVINVDVLPINDAPVSGDLAYSVDEDGSVTLSQEQLLSQASDVEGDDLTAANLSAGDNATVTANEDGSFTITPEADFNGDIDLSFDIS

-4029 DEQLLANSS
+4029 DDQLLANSL
-4038 DIEGEVA
+4038 DVEGEVA
-4045 IEDVS
+4045 VEDVS
-4050 YSGTEGIFTDNGDGT
+4050 YSGTDGIFTDNGDGT

-4127 QLLSQASDVE
+4127 QLLSQASDVD

-4151 ATVTVNED
+4151 ATVTANED

-4176 SFDISDGTDTIVAN
+4176 SFDISDGTDTIMAN

-4218 FTDEQLLAGASD
+4218 FTDEQLLA
-4230 IDGDDLSV
+4230 
-4238 ADVSYTGTDG
+4238 
-4248 VFTDN
+4248 
-4253 GDGTYTF
+4253 
-4260 APNEN
+4260 
-4265 FNGDVDLK
+4265 
-4273 FSVSDGTTTTEASID
+4273 
-4288 VSVESVNDIPVAGS
+4288 
-4302 TSYSVNEDGVITISD
+4302 
-4317 DQLLANSSDVEGDV
+4317 
-4331 SVSDVSYSG
+4331 
-4340 TDGIFTDNGD
+4340 
-4350 GTYSFA
+4350 
-4356 PNENFNGNVSLDV
+4356 
-4369 VVVDEDGATADT
+4369 
-4381 IAGIDV
+4381 
-4387 IAVNDAPVSGDLAY
+4387 
-4401 NINEDGSITLTQ
+4401 
-4413 EQLLSQASDVDGDDL
+4413 
-4428 SAANLFAG
+4428 
-4436 DNATVVDNG
+4436 
-4445 DGTFTVTP
+4445 
-4453 EANFNG
+4453 
-4459 NIDLSFDI
+4459 
-4467 SDGTETIV
+4467 
-4475 ANADLSVNRVN
+4475 
-4486 DLPTTSDVYANVDE
+4486 
-4500 DNTITITQEQ
+4500 
-4510 LLANAAD
+4510 
-4517 IEGDALT
+4517 
-4524 ADSLVADNA
+4524 
-4533 TIVDNGDGT
+4533 
-4542 FSITPDENF
+4542 
-4551 NGYIDVAYSIS
+4551 
-4562 DGDTPIAANL
+4562 
-4572 GLTVDPVNDAPIVSA
+4572 
-4587 DVAITIE
+4587 
-4594 EDGSYTITQEQLL
+4594 
-4607 QFATDI
+4607 
-4613 EDDDMTAIIGE
+4613 
-4624 QGDDTT
+4624 
-4630 VTGTVLDAETS
+4630 
-4641 NPVSGA
+4641 
-4647 EITLADG
+4647 
-4654 AGNSYTTVTDDS
+4654 
-4666 GNYSVSGSIVNEG
+4666 
-4679 TVTIEQEGSITTS
+4679 
-4692 FVVPAGEETNSGVT
+4692 
-4706 AISEVLDDADM
+4706 
-4717 RVVVTWGD
+4717 
-4725 EPRDLDNHLWLYDQD
+4725 
-4740 SGQELDHIYYR
+4740 
-4751 DMSYTQESGDR
+4751 
-4762 VAQDVDDVNGN
+4762 
-4773 GPETIT
+4773 
-4779 IPNYEDMNMHY
+4779 
-4790 SVHNYSGR
+4790 
-4798 SWDVDGVEDVQVQI
+4798 
-4812 FVGDTLIQS
+4812 
-4821 FTPDLPDNPEGDH
+4821 
-4834 WHVFDI
+4834 
-4840 VDGVIVPSHDVSSV
+4840 
-4854 SNFEL
+4854 
-4859 PTSEEAAV
+4859 
-4867 ADTGI
+4867 
-4872 DISEVLADDT
+4872 
-4882 EETGAGEETDGN
+4882 
-4894 EPSIGD
+4894 
-4900 IAIENALITDNGD
+4900 
-4913 GTYTITPEE
+4913 
-4922 NFNGEFSIS
+4922 
-4931 YNVDDG
+4931 
-4937 NGGVTPAELDVTV
+4937 
-4950 TAVNDLS
+4950 
-4957 VIYDHDYT
+4957 
-4965 INEDGSLTFTDEQL
+4965 
-4979 LVGAT
+4979 
-4984 DIDGDDLTVESVNY
+4984 
-4998 DGADGVFT
+4998 
-5006 DNGDGTYTFAPNEN
+5006 
-5020 FNGNVDLT
+5020 
-5028 YDVSDGTDTVSANID
+5028 
-5043 VQVVPIND
+5043 
-5051 VPVAG
+5051 
-5056 TTSYSVDEDGSITI
+5056 
-5070 SDTQLLAN
+5070 
-5078 SSDVEGNVGVDS
+5078 
-5090 VTYTGTD
+5090 
-5097 GVFTDNGDGTYTFAP
+5097 
-5112 NENFNGDVSLNVTV
+5112 
-5126 VDEDGA
+5126 
-5132 TADTTAGIDVISVN
+5132 
-5146 DLPVAGAT
+5146 
-5154 TYSVDEDNVI
+5154 
-5164 TITNDQLLANS
+5164 
-5175 SDIEGDVAVDDVSYS
+5175 
-5190 GTDGILTNNGDG
+5190 
-5202 TFSFAPN
+5202 
-5209 ENFTGNVSLDVT
+5209 
-5221 VVDEDGATADTT
+5221 
-5233 ASIDVIAVNDAPVSG
+5233 
-5248 DLAYSVDE
+5248 
-5256 DGSIT
+5256 
-5261 LSQEQLL
+5261 
-5268 AQASDVEGDD
+5268 
-5278 LEAANLT
+5278 
-5285 AGDSATVTANEDGS
+5285 
-5299 FTITPDADFN
+5299 
-5309 GDIDLSFDISDGTD
+5309 
-5323 TIVANADLTV
+5323 
-5333 NPVNDAAVV
+5333 
-5342 EDVGYTIQED
+5342 
-5352 GSLTFTDEQLLTG
+5352 G

-5449 IITISDDQLL
+5449 
-5459 ANSSDV
+5459 V
-5465 EGDVSVQDVS
+5465 
-5475 YSGADGVFAD
+5475 
-5485 NGDGTYTF
+5485 
-5493 SPNENFSG
+5493 
-5501 EVSFDVVVADE
+5501 
-5512 DGATAETTAGLSV
+5512 
-5525 IEVNDP
+5525 
-5531 PIAGPTSYSIDE
+5531 
-5543 DSVLTFSESQV
+5543 
-5554 LGNASDIEGDVSL
+5554 
-5567 VGISYDGP
+5567 
-5575 DGIFSI
+5575 
-5581 NGDGTC
+5581 
-5587 SFAPNENFNGEV
+5587 
-5599 QLNVTIQD
+5599 
-5607 EDGAT
+5607 
-5612 VDTVINVDVLPINDA
+5612 
-5627 PVSGDL
+5627 
-5633 AYSVDEDGSVTL
+5633 
-5645 SQEQLLSQASDVEGD
+5645 
-5660 DLTAANLSAGDNA
+5660 
-5673 TVTAN
+5673 
-5678 EDGSFTITPDADFN
+5678 
-5692 GDIDLSFDIS
+5692 
-5702 DGTDTIVANAD
+5702 
-5713 LTVNPVNDA
+5713 
-5722 AVVEDV
+5722 
-5728 GYTIQEDGS
+5728 
-5737 LTFTDEQLLAGAS
+5737 
-5750 DIDGDDLSVADVN
+5750 
-5763 YSGTEGVFTDNGDGT
+5763 
-5778 YTFAPNENFNG
+5778 
-5789 EVDLSFS
+5789 
-5796 VSDGTTTTEASIDVS
+5796 
-5811 VESVN
+5811 
-5816 DIPVAGS
+5816 
-5823 TTYSVDEDGI
+5823 

-5883 GDVSLDVIVAD
+5883 GDVALDVVVAD

-5907 VIAINDAPV
+5907 VIAVNDAPV

-5928 SITLTQDQLLAQA
+5928 SITLTQEQLLAQA
-5941 GDIDGDELTA
+5941 GDVDGDALTA

-5963 DNGNGSFTITPDAN
+5963 DNGDGSFTITPDAN

-6004 PINDPAT
+6004 PVNDAAT
-6011 SEPID
+6011 SDPVD
-6016 LQGIEDN
+6016 LEGIEDN

-6043 LTAKDLSIDESFGS
+6043 LTARDLSIDESFGS

-6066 TFTPTENYNGDVPFN
+6066 TFTPTENFNGEVPFN

-6090 TPVQGNIDIE
+6090 TPVQGNIDI
-6100 AVNDEPQ
+6100 AGVNDEPQ

-6145 SVKAP
+6145 SVKSP

-6171 NGLVELAYEITDGE
+6171 NGLVELAYEISDGE

-6246 DGEDAGDLNDNGDG
+6246 DGEDGGDLNDNGDG

-6281 DGEFETALDIPV
+6281 DGEFETALDVPV

-6304 TTDHEGP
+6304 TTDHDGP

-6379 PEDYSGNFFV
+6379 PEDFSGNFFV

-6411 AGDFDTTLG
+6411 SGDFDTTLG

-6456 AMIDNGDGTWT
+6456 TMVDNGDGTWT

-6494 STIGVHENEGQISDG
+6494 STIGVHENEGQITDG

-6515 ASATVKESEPL
+6515 ASANVEESEPL

-6537 SSETGEMNIESVTLL
+6537 SSETGEMSIESVTLL

-6578 QIGFVATD
+6578 QIGFVASD
-6586 GENSVESHFNISVDE
+6586 GENSVESHFNITVDE
-6601 QTSGA
+6601 QAAGT
-6606 VEPIALSDDGSIGIS
+6606 VEPLAQSDDGSIGIN

-6685 TTMNVETAPE
+6685 TTMNVETTPE
-6695 ASPVSSPEPET
+6695 ATSTSSTAPET
-6706 AAADTET
+6706 AAPDTET
-6713 LQETVE
+6713 VQETVE
-6719 ATSADETATE
+6719 ATSTDGTDTEDES
-6729 EEAADVTA
+6729 ADVTA

-6750 VTSVEGVEQVELSG
+6750 VTSAEGVEQVELSG
-6764 VPEGASVSGALDNG
+6764 IPEGASVSGALDNG
-6778 DGSYTVSGDLSQPVT
+6778 DGTYTVSGDLSQPVT

-6827 EVDDQYAMQASSQSP
+6827 EVDDQYAMQASSQAP
-6842 ADTSGLQDAGGS
+6842 TDTSGLQDAGGS

-6863 DTGIDFTDDSGSFGH
+6863 DTGVDFTDDSGSFGH

-6884 GSQHDIDDNNF
+6884 GNQHDIDDNNF

>member
-1 MFTDNGD
+1 MADNNENNPLNDAVEQVETGNDGTEQQQAQQNQQNTIATTIATGADAADAADDANQALQDDPSGAGASNEGDDTGGAQSAQPVDSEAASSEGAQSGVVDSQMTDGGASADAGSGGAGGAGAGAQSVGGQDSQGSDGGSDAEGQTQQASGAPQAAAASPAAGAGEGDDFDSQTDSETFEVNVLDEGEQANLDQERLDDDFDSETTEQTFEIQVDDVNDEADVEDVAYTIQEDGSLTFTDAQLLAGATDVDGDDLTVADVSYTGTEGVFTDNGD
-8 GTYTFAPNE
+8 GTYTFSPNE

-41 VTVESVNDIPVA
+41 VTVEAVNDLPVA
-53 GSTTYSVDE
+53 GSTTYSVNE
-62 DGIITIS
+62 DSIITIS
-69 DDQLLA
+69 NDQLLA
-75 NSSDVEGEVSVS
+75 NSSDIEGDVSVS

-119 LDVTVADE
+119 LDVVVVDE
-127 DGATAETTA
+127 EGATAETTA

-160 SITLTQDQ
+160 SITLTQEQ

-199 GSFTITPDADF
+199 GSFTITPDTDF

-219 ISDGTDTIVANAD
+219 ISDGTDTIVANA
-232 LTVNPVNDAA
+232 
-242 VVEDVGYT
+242 E
-250 IQEDGS
+250 
-256 LTFTDEQL
+256 
-264 LAGASDIDGDD
+264 
-275 LSVADVN
+275 
-282 YSGTEG
+282 
-288 VFTDNGDGT
+288 
-297 YTFAPNENFNGDVDL
+297 
-312 SFSVSDG
+312 
-319 TTTTEA
+319 
-325 NIDVSVESVND
+325 
-336 IPVAGSTTYSVQ
+336 
-348 EDNSITIT
+348 
-356 DEQLLANSSDVEG
+356 
-369 DVSVQDVSYSGAD
+369 
-382 GVFADNGD
+382 
-390 GTYTFSPNENFSG
+390 
-403 EVSFDVVVADEDGA
+403 
-417 TAETSAGLTVIEVND
+417 
-432 PPIAGPT
+432 
-439 SYSIDEDS
+439 
-447 VLTFSESQVL
+447 
-457 GNASDIEGD
+457 
-466 VSLVGISYD
+466 
-475 GPDGIF
+475 
-481 SINGDGTCSFA
+481 
-492 PNENFNG
+492 
-499 EVQLN
+499 
-504 VTIQDEDGATV
+504 
-515 DTVINVDVL
+515 
-524 PINDAPVSGDLAY
+524 
-537 SVDEDGSVTL
+537 
-547 SQEQLLSQA
+547 
-556 SDVEGDDLTAAN
+556 
-568 LSAGDNATVTANEDG
+568 
-583 SFTIT
+583 
-588 PDADFNGD
+588 
-596 IDLSFDIS
+596 
-604 DGTDTIVANADLTVN
+604 
-619 PVNDAAVVE
+619 
-628 DVGYTIQEDGSL
+628 
-640 TFTDEQLLAGASDI
+640 
-654 EGDDLS
+654 
-660 VADVN
+660 
-665 YSGTEGVFTDNGD
+665 
-678 GTYTFAPNENFN
+678 
-690 GEVDLSFSVSDG
+690 
-702 TTTTEAN
+702 
-709 IDVTVESVN
+709 
-718 DIPVAGSTTYSVDE
+718 
-732 DGIITISADQLLA
+732 
-745 NSSDVEGEVSVSDVS
+745 
-760 YSGTDGIF
+760 
-768 TDNGDGT
+768 
-775 YSFAPNENFNG
+775 
-786 NVSLDVTVADEDG
+786 
-799 ATAETTAGIDVI
+799 
-811 AVNDAPVSGDLAY
+811 
-824 SVDEDGSITLTQD
+824 
-837 QLLSQASDVDGD
+837 
-849 DLTAANLS
+849 
-857 AGDNATVTANED
+857 
-869 GSFTITPDADFNG
+869 
-882 DIDLSFDIS
+882 
-891 DGTDTIVANAD
+891 

-1018 EDGIITISADQL
+1018 EDGIITISDDQL
-1030 LANSSDVEGEVAV
+1030 LANSSDVEGEVSV
-1043 DDVSYS
+1043 SDVSYS
-1049 GSDGIFT
+1049 GTDGIFT

-1068 ENFNGS
+1068 ENFNGN

-1180 TDTIV
+1180 TDNIV

-1667 DVTVESVNDIPVAG
+1667 DVSVESVNDIPVAG

-1709 EVAVDDVSYSG
+1709 EV
-1720 TDGIFTDNGDG
+1720 
-1731 TYSFAPNENF
+1731 
-1741 NGNVSLE
+1741 
-1748 VTVVDEDGATADTT
+1748 
-1762 AGIDVIA
+1762 
-1769 VNDAPVSGTV
+1769 
-1779 AYSVDEDGSITLNQE
+1779 
-1794 QLLAQAS
+1794 
-1801 DVDGDALTAS
+1801 
-1811 NLSVGGDAT
+1811 
-1820 VVDNGDGT
+1820 
-1828 FTITPDT
+1828 
-1835 NFNGEIDL
+1835 
-1843 TFDISDGTDTIVA
+1843 
-1856 SGGLTVNPVNDAPE
+1856 
-1870 VSGITA
+1870 
-1876 QVDEDNSI
+1876 
-1884 TITQEQL
+1884 
-1891 LANASDI
+1891 
-1898 DGDDLVASD
+1898 
-1907 LQLFDTEAE
+1907 
-1916 IVQNEDGSF
+1916 
-1925 TITPDE
+1925 
-1931 NFNGELDFTY
+1931 
-1941 TVSDGEEN
+1941 
-1949 VITTLDLT
+1949 
-1957 VNPVNDAP
+1957 
-1965 DAGDEIY
+1965 
-1972 IQAEEDQTVGVSMRE
+1972 
-1987 EPAIR
+1987 
-1992 LDQQPEFGIVQANV
+1992 
-2006 DDEWVTLEVGQE
+2006 
-2018 VAPDTQI
+2018 
-2025 RFVPDETAVADSTS
+2025 
-2039 TTQLGTFD
+2039 
-2047 DNAKISDWGD
+2047 
-2057 EVDSHTR
+2057 
-2064 QFTDGD
+2064 
-2070 LTVTTQSTDGPLG
+2070 
-2083 AWNGN
+2083 
-2088 THIGHGIGDTDR
+2088 
-2100 QGLSGDEQLVVTVE
+2100 
-2114 GQDINEISFNLDGL
+2114 
-2128 GGWFMEESRHFTEV
+2128 
-2142 EIRAFDSDGNLIDSE
+2142 
-2157 TYHKDDRNSYE
+2157 
-2168 HEYTL
+2168 
-2173 TTDEPVARFELGTI
+2173 
-2187 QGNGTY
+2187 
-2193 VVQNMSV
+2193 SV
-2200 SQTLPD
+2200 S
-2206 DVVFTS
+2206 
-2212 IGIDGTEVSETI
+2212 
-2224 SLNVREGDQ
+2224 
-2233 EIDLTADLP
+2233 
-2242 AVTTTEEG
+2242 
-2250 ADGFASIVIT
+2250 
-2260 EEQLLAQA
+2260 
-2268 SDIDSD
+2268 
-2274 ELDIINLALEDENA
+2274 
-2288 TLTDNGDGT
+2288 
-2297 WTVTPN
+2297 
-2303 ENFSGDIDLTYQVT
+2303 
-2317 DGELVDDNTIHINFS
+2317 
-2332 EVNDAPVVSGPVI
+2332 
-2345 LSTEEDNSITFT
+2345 
-2357 DEDLLANASDVEG
+2357 
-2370 DELSIYNVSYNGD
+2370 
-2383 SGELT
+2383 
-2388 DNGDG
+2388 
-2393 TYTFVPNENFNGD
+2393 
-2406 VDLSFGVSDGE
+2406 
-2417 DITMSQIDL
+2417 
-2426 AVIPVNDVPVPG
+2426 
-2438 APLNLDML
+2438 
-2446 DDGTITI
+2446 
-2453 STSSLLS
+2453 
-2460 GATDVDGDIL
+2460 
-2470 HVENLVLTNQ
+2470 
-2480 LDGTLVDNG
+2480 
-2489 DNTFSF
+2489 
-2495 TPSEG
+2495 
-2500 FTGNVSLSFDIS
+2500 
-2512 DGQASAPS
+2512 
-2520 SLNIDVVDSN
+2520 
-2530 VGPEVTGPLSAT
+2530 
-2542 IEEDGSITITQEELL
+2542 
-2557 SNASDL
+2557 
-2563 DGDDLTAVNL
+2563 
-2573 STNDENAT
+2573 
-2581 IVQNEDGSFTITPS
+2581 
-2595 EDFYGDIDFTYD
+2595 
-2607 VTDGIATVGTELDLT
+2607 
-2622 VTPVNDAPDVPDLSF
+2622 
-2637 NVLEDESI
+2637 
-2645 IVTTEELLAQA
+2645 
-2656 TDVEGDDLSVVN
+2656 
-2668 VNSDD
+2668 
-2673 PNVSVTDN
+2673 
-2681 GDGTYTLTPA
+2681 
-2691 PDYSG
+2691 
-2696 SAGLTFDVSDGTDTV
+2696 
-2711 TADIALKVQFV
+2711 
-2722 NDAPEAEPVVAEM
+2722 
-2735 DEDGAIL
+2735 
-2742 VTQDMLLEN
+2742 
-2751 AIDRDGDFLVAEN
+2751 
-2764 LETNDPNATIVN
+2764 
-2776 NGDGTFS
+2776 
-2783 VTPSQDFNGDI
+2783 
-2794 VFSYNVSD
+2794 
-2802 GELDTTSELTLT
+2802 
-2814 VNPVNDAPDV
+2814 
-2824 APLNFEIQEDNT
+2824 
-2836 FVFTEEQ
+2836 
-2843 LLAQATDVEGDELSI
+2843 
-2858 TDVSYTG
+2858 
-2865 DEGSLVDNGDGTYTF
+2865 
-2880 TPEEHFSG
+2880 
-2888 NLDIGFTVSDGET
+2888 
-2901 EVAQTIGVNVEA
+2901 
-2913 VADAPDLEV
+2913 
-2922 TTGDGDAVTDEA
+2922 
-2934 IVVEPGST
+2934 
-2942 TELNI
+2942 
-2947 GAALVDQDLS
+2947 
-2957 ETLTLEVGGLPEGT
+2957 
-2971 VIRYD
+2971 
-2976 NEGVLDDQSGGI
+2976 
-2988 TSYETTDIT
+2988 
-2997 VTFEGEGA
+2997 
-3005 GFQNTAGYYT
+3005 
-3015 VDEDG
+3015 
-3020 NITDVNIGFEN
+3020 
-3031 ASQVGS
+3031 
-3037 GGDLIPGQ
+3037 
-3045 SSITFEVEEGESF
+3045 
-3058 NLFVIP
+3058 
-3064 NGFNRN
+3064 
-3070 DFDSMQDGTFMFR
+3070 
-3083 DADGNPATIDS
+3083 
-3094 VDPQLVHID
+3094 
-3103 PDGNEIVIQ
+3103 
-3112 SQFGDSVFHG
+3112 
-3122 GTNTNLNQDGVE
+3122 
-3134 HTRTTLNDDGE
+3134 
-3145 IVYGIE
+3145 
-3151 DLYGGGDRD
+3151 
-3160 YDDFTFTVDVG
+3160 
-3171 ETNSQILQGEIVIGE
+3171 
-3186 DGTAVLPTL
+3186 
-3195 VIDQN
+3195 
-3200 IDITFPEDY
+3200 
-3209 TGSTALEIK
+3209 
-3218 ATATEL
+3218 
-3224 SNDDEASTIQVV
+3224 
-3236 NFEVDHTPESD
+3236 
-3247 SVSAEVDEDGS
+3247 
-3258 ITITQEE
+3258 
-3265 LLANATDLDGDA
+3265 
-3277 LTALNLRTDDDN
+3277 
-3289 VTVVDNGD
+3289 
-3297 GTFTIT
+3297 
-3303 PDGDFN
+3303 
-3309 GDVDLSFDVSDGDQ
+3309 
-3323 IVSTNLDL
+3323 
-3331 TVNPVN
+3331 
-3337 DAAVVEDVGYT
+3337 
-3348 IQEDGSLTFTDEQLL
+3348 
-3363 AGASDI
+3363 
-3369 DGDDLSV
+3369 
-3376 ADVSYSGTEGV
+3376 
-3387 FTDNGDGTYTFAPNE
+3387 
-3402 NFNGEVDL
+3402 
-3410 SFSVSDGTTTTE
+3410 
-3422 ANVDVTVESVN
+3422 
-3433 DIPVAGSTTYSVDED
+3433 
-3448 GIITISNDQL
+3448 
-3458 LANSSDVEGE
+3458 
-3468 VAVDDVSYSGTDG
+3468 DVSYSGTDG

-3505 DVTVVDEDGATA
+3505 DVTVADEDGATA
-3517 ETTAGIEVIAVND
+3517 ETTAGIDVIA
-3530 APVSGD
+3530 
-3536 LAYSINEDGSITL
+3536 
-3549 TQEQLLSQASDVEGD
+3549 
-3564 DLTALDV
+3564 
-3571 TAADNATVVAN
+3571 
-3582 DDGSFTI
+3582 
-3589 TPEADFYGDI
+3589 
-3599 DLTFSVTDGT
+3599 
-3609 DSTVA
+3609 
-3614 NIDLTVNPVNDAAA
+3614 
-3628 IVEDVAY
+3628 
-3635 TMEEDGSLTFTDE
+3635 
-3648 QLLANATDVDG
+3648 
-3659 DDLSVESVTY
+3659 
-3669 NGAEGVFTDNGD
+3669 
-3681 GTYTFAP
+3681 
-3688 NENFSGEV
+3688 
-3696 DLLFEVSDG
+3696 
-3705 TEITP
+3705 
-3710 ANIDITVTEVND
+3710 
-3722 LPVAGSTTY
+3722 
-3731 SVDEDNILTFTNE
+3731 
-3744 QLLANSSDV
+3744 
-3753 EGDVAVSDVSYSGTD
+3753 
-3768 GIFTDNGDGT
+3768 
-3778 YSFAP
+3778 
-3783 NENFNGEVSIDVTV
+3783 
-3797 VDEQGATAETTAGV
+3797 
-3811 EVIEVNDAP
+3811 VNDAP

-3833 SITLTQEQLLSQAS
+3833 SITLTQDQLLSQAS

-3879 DADFNGGIDLSFAIS
+3879 DADFNGDIDLSFDIS

-3996 EANIDVTV
+3996 EANIDVSV

-4029 DEQLLANSS
+4029 DDQLLANSS
-4038 DIEGEVA
+4038 DVEGEVA
-4045 IEDVS
+4045 VDDVS
-4050 YSGTEGIFTDNGDGT
+4050 YSGTDGIFTDNGDGT

-4079 LDVTVVDEDGATAD
+4079 LDVTVADEDGATAE

-4115 VDEDGSITLTQE
+4115 VDEDGSITLTQD
-4127 QLLSQASDVE
+4127 QLLSQASDVD

-4151 ATVTVNED
+4151 ATVTANED

-4238 ADVSYTGTDG
+4238 ADVSYSGTEGVFTDNGDGTYTFAPNENFNGEVDLSFSVSDVTTTTEANIDVSVESVNDIPVAGSTTYSVDEDGIITISDDQLLANSSDVEGEVAVDDVSYSGTDGIFTDNGDGTYSFAPNENFNGNVSLDVTVVDEDGATADTTAGIDVIAVNDAPVSGDLAYSVDEDGSITLTQEQLLSQANDVDGDDLTAANLSAGDNATVTANEDGSFTITPDADFNGDIDLSFDISDGTDTTVANADLTVNPVNDAAVVEDVGYTIQEDGSLTFTDEQLLAGASDIDGDDLSVADVNYSGTEGVFTDNGDGTYTFAPNENFNGEVDLSFSVSDGTTTTEANIDVTVESVNDIPVAGSTTYSVDEDGIITISDDQLLANSSDVEGEVSVSDVSYSGTDGIFTDNGDGTYSFAPNENFNGNVSLDVTVADEDGATAETTAGIDVIAVNDAPVSGDLAYSVDEDGSITLTQDQLLSQASDVDGDDLTAANLSAGDNATVTANEDGSFTITPDADFNGDIDLSFDISDGTDTIVANADLTVNPVNDAAVVEDVGYTIQEDGSLTFTDEQLLAGASDIDGDDLSVADVNYSGTEG

-4265 FNGDVDLK
+4265 FNGDVDLS
-4273 FSVSDGTTTTEASID
+4273 FSVSDGTTTTEANID